1 MKKIFKKHLPE
12 ILAFILPILIMLIC
26 CLVCKIYPFGGQ
38 VLSKYDGYYQYAG
51 FTSYYKNVLLGN
63 ESLFYSFKGLL
74 GYNFYA
80 TSIYYMF
87 NPTNLL
93 CIFSTSENILEYYTF
108 IILLRI
114 GLSGF
119 TMCKYLKYK
128 FKNQSNLRY
137 IIFSISYALMAYNV
151 CYFFNY
157 MYFDTVVLFP
167 IVVLGLDKLIY
178 ERKNRLYII
187 SLTLSIISNFYIGY
201 MVCIFSLLYFIYNIF
216 IYKLDKDIIKDFIIS
231 SLLSGFMCM
240 IIIIPEASELLKG
253 KALLYASSKAEY
265 FKFNMNFLNIFYKFL
280 PGSTSNYDLEYGMV
294 NIYVS
299 LFVIILVIKYFFN
312 KKISKKERITTLIF
326 ILFFLLSISFNLLD
340 FVWQLFQRPIWYPN
354 RYIFTFSF
362 FLITVAMKEITNIT
376 YKTNIKENL
385 IILISFI
392 LLTLY
397 PISKIDCNNS
407 FKIFSLIFS
416 FLLLILYVFLIE
428 NKKAKTLLLILFF
441 TEITFNIILTFTI
454 LQIHPEIQDYK
465 LYLNKYKDAINKIKE
480 IENKDNNFYRIEVDF
495 ELVYNSP
502 SLLNYNGINHF
513 NSVRNAKIL
522 NFLRKFGYSVKHE
535 TNVKFNNYNPYLTS
549 LLGIKYINGSKDEM
563 YYENVYNENPYMY
576 LNKDALSLGYM
587 IYNKE
592 FKESNSSYQNTENLI
607 NSMLNTDI
615 KTYKIDNNIKIY
627 NANIKIDNNK
637 KYIIPD
643 KNFYAVI
650 SGKASNDAFLI
661 PNIELTEKNNPDS
674 IMFNNNIF
682 DGSYTVYINNKEI
695 KNAYNKQIPL
705 FIKKNDE
712 YKIVI
717 KSNATKIKYDSLI
730 WYQIDYDKYIETI
743 NELKKNEF
751 NITKYNKDN
760 HIEGNIDVNNDKNVL
775 LLTIP
780 YDKGWNIYVDDNK
793 VNYDICFDS
802 FICLDLDKGKHNIKM
817 NYVPSGFIVGLIISS
832 LAFIVTIIYI
842 RKKR

>member
-1 MKKIFKKHLPE
+1 MKKNLKKYLPE
-12 ILAFILPILIMLIC
+12 ILTFIVPILIMLISC
-26 CLVCKIYPFGGQ
+26 IVNKTYPFGKEI
-38 VLSKYDGYYQYAG
+38 LPKYDGYYQYAG

-201 MVCIFSLLYFIYNIF
+201 MVCIFSLLYFIYNIV
-216 IYKLDKDIIKDFIIS
+216 IYKLDRNIIKDFIIS

-240 IIIIPEASELLKG
+240 IIIIPEANELLKG
-253 KALLYASSKAEY
+253 KALLYTSNKTEY

-326 ILFFLLSISFNLLD
+326 ILFFLFSISFNLLD
-340 FVWQLFQRPIWYPN
+340 FAWQLFQRPIWYPN

-362 FLITVAMKEITNIT
+362 FLITIAMKEITNIT

-385 IILISFI
+385 IIIISFI

-397 PISKIDCNNS
+397 SIISLKIHNDNL
-407 FKIFSLIFS
+407 KIISYILGII
-416 FLLLILYVFLIE
+416 LILQYTFFLN
-428 NKKAKTLLLILFF
+428 NKNAKYLLVMLFF
-441 TEITFNIILTFTI
+441 IEVTTNAIFTLKIMGKTTTMTQYKTNEEINEKAVK
-454 LQIHPEIQDYK
+454 H
-465 LYLNKYKDAINKIKE
+465 IKE
-480 IENKDNNFYRIEVDF
+480 IENKDNNFYRM
-495 ELVYNSP
+495 ELSTSTVHNSP

-513 NSVRNAKIL
+513 NSVKNAKTL
-522 NFLRKFGYSVKHE
+522 NFLNKFNYQVTDDTSVE
-535 TNVKFNNYNPYLTS
+535 FNNYNPYLTS

-607 NSMLNTDI
+607 NSILNTDI
-615 KTYKIDNNIKIY
+615 KRYKVIDSFNGKDTEIKEIDNKKYVISKTSIKIEMEDKASNSMFLIPSRNITFVANYSIFINDDEIKDAVIKQSPIFINKGDTYKII
-627 NANIKIDNNK
+627 
-637 KYIIPD
+637 
-643 KNFYAVI
+643 
-650 SGKASNDAFLI
+650 
-661 PNIELTEKNNPDS
+661 
-674 IMFNNNIF
+674 
-682 DGSYTVYINNKEI
+682 
-695 KNAYNKQIPL
+695 
-705 FIKKNDE
+705 
-712 YKIVI
+712 I
-717 KSNATKIKYDSLI
+717 KSNLSKTELNSLK
-730 WYQIDYDKYIETI
+730 WYQINYDKYIETI

-793 VNYDICFDS
+793 INYDICFDS
-802 FICLDLDKGKHNIKM
+802 FICLDLDKGKHDIKM

-842 RKKR
+842 RKK

>member
-1 MKKIFKKHLPE
+1 MKKNLKKYLPE
-12 ILAFILPILIMLIC
+12 ILTFIVPILIMLISC
-26 CLVCKIYPFGGQ
+26 IVNKTYPFGNEI
-38 VLSKYDGYYQYAG
+38 LPKYDGYYQYAG

-93 CIFSTSENILEYYTF
+93 CIFSTNVNILEYYTF

-201 MVCIFSLLYFIYNIF
+201 MVCIFSLLYFIYNIV
-216 IYKLDKDIIKDFIIS
+216 IYKLDKNIIKDFIIS

-240 IIIIPEASELLKG
+240 IIIIPEANELLKG
-253 KALLYASSKAEY
+253 KALLYTSSKTEY

-326 ILFFLLSISFNLLD
+326 ILFFLFSISFNLLD
-340 FVWQLFQRPIWYPN
+340 FAWQLFQKPIWYPN

-362 FLITVAMKEITNIT
+362 FLITIAMKEITNIT

-385 IILISFI
+385 IIIISFI
-392 LLTLY
+392 LLILY
-397 PISKIDCNNS
+397 SIISLKIHNDNL
-407 FKIFSLIFS
+407 KIISYILGII
-416 FLLLILYVFLIE
+416 LILQYTFFLN
-428 NKKAKTLLLILFF
+428 NKNAKYLLVMLFF
-441 TEITFNIILTFTI
+441 IEVTTNAIFTLKIMGKTTTMTQYKTNEEINEKAVK
-454 LQIHPEIQDYK
+454 H
-465 LYLNKYKDAINKIKE
+465 IKE
-480 IENKDNNFYRIEVDF
+480 IENKDNNFYRM
-495 ELVYNSP
+495 ELSTSTVHNSP

-513 NSVRNAKIL
+513 NSVKNAKTL
-522 NFLRKFGYSVKHE
+522 NFLNKFNYQVTDDTSVE
-535 TNVKFNNYNPYLTS
+535 FNNYNPYLTS

-615 KTYKIDNNIKIY
+615 KRYKVIDNFNGEDTEIKEIDNKKYVISKTSIKIELEDKASNSMFLIPSRNISFVANYSIFINDEEIKDAVIKQSPIFINKGDTYKII
-627 NANIKIDNNK
+627 
-637 KYIIPD
+637 
-643 KNFYAVI
+643 
-650 SGKASNDAFLI
+650 
-661 PNIELTEKNNPDS
+661 
-674 IMFNNNIF
+674 
-682 DGSYTVYINNKEI
+682 
-695 KNAYNKQIPL
+695 
-705 FIKKNDE
+705 
-712 YKIVI
+712 I
-717 KSNATKIKYDSLI
+717 KSNLSKTELNSLK

-817 NYVPSGFIVGLIISS
+817 NYVPSWFIVGLIISS

-842 RKKR
+842 RKK

>member
-1 MKKIFKKHLPE
+1 MKKNLKKYLPE
-12 ILAFILPILIMLIC
+12 ILTFIVPILIMLISC
-26 CLVCKIYPFGGQ
+26 IVNKTYPFGKEI
-38 VLSKYDGYYQYAG
+38 LPKYDGYYQYAG

-201 MVCIFSLLYFIYNIF
+201 MVCIFSLLYFIYNIV
-216 IYKLDKDIIKDFIIS
+216 IYKLDKNIIKDFIIS

-253 KALLYASSKAEY
+253 KALLYASNKAEY

-280 PGSTSNYDLEYGMV
+280 PGSTSNYDLKYGMV

-340 FVWQLFQRPIWYPN
+340 FAWQLFQRPIWYPN

-362 FLITVAMKEITNIT
+362 FLITIAMKEITNIT

-385 IILISFI
+385 IIIISFI

-397 PISKIDCNNS
+397 SIISLKIHNDDL
-407 FKIFSLIFS
+407 KIISYILGII
-416 FLLLILYVFLIE
+416 LILQYTFFLN
-428 NKKAKTLLLILFF
+428 NKNAKYLLVMLFF
-441 TEITFNIILTFTI
+441 IEVTTNAIFTLKIMGKTTTMTQYKTNEEINEKAVK
-454 LQIHPEIQDYK
+454 H
-465 LYLNKYKDAINKIKE
+465 IKE
-480 IENKDNNFYRIEVDF
+480 IENKDNNFYRM
-495 ELVYNSP
+495 ELSTSTVHNSP

-513 NSVRNAKIL
+513 NSVKNAKTL
-522 NFLRKFGYSVKHE
+522 NFLNKFNYQVTDDTSVE
-535 TNVKFNNYNPYLTS
+535 FNNYNPYLTS

-615 KTYKIDNNIKIY
+615 KRYKVFDNFNGEDTEIKEIDNKKYVISKTSIKIEMEDKASNSMFLIPSRNISFVASYSIFINDEEIKDAVIKQSPIFINKGDTYKII
-627 NANIKIDNNK
+627 
-637 KYIIPD
+637 
-643 KNFYAVI
+643 
-650 SGKASNDAFLI
+650 
-661 PNIELTEKNNPDS
+661 
-674 IMFNNNIF
+674 
-682 DGSYTVYINNKEI
+682 
-695 KNAYNKQIPL
+695 
-705 FIKKNDE
+705 
-712 YKIVI
+712 I
-717 KSNATKIKYDSLI
+717 KSNLSKTELNSLK
-730 WYQIDYDKYIETI
+730 WYQIDYDKYIEAI

-842 RKKR
+842 RKK

>member
-1 MKKIFKKHLPE
+1 MKKNLKKYLPE
-12 ILAFILPILIMLIC
+12 ILTFIVPILIMLISC
-26 CLVCKIYPFGGQ
+26 IVNKTYPFGKEI
-38 VLSKYDGYYQYAG
+38 LPKYDGYYQYAG
-51 FTSYYKNVLLGN
+51 FTSYYKNVLLGK

-178 ERKNRLYII
+178 ERKNKLYIL

-201 MVCIFSLLYFIYNIF
+201 MVCIFSLLYFIYNII
-216 IYKLDKDIIKDFIIS
+216 IYKLDKNIIKDFIIS

-253 KALLYASSKAEY
+253 KALLYTSSKTEY

-280 PGSTSNYDLEYGMV
+280 PGSTSNYDLKYGMV

-312 KKISKKERITTLIF
+312 KKISKKERIATLIF
-326 ILFFLLSISFNLLD
+326 ILFFLFSISFNLLD
-340 FVWQLFQRPIWYPN
+340 FAWQLFQKPIWYPN

-362 FLITVAMKEITNIT
+362 FLITIAMKEITNIT
-376 YKTNIKENL
+376 YKTNIKKNL
-385 IILISFI
+385 IIIISFI

-397 PISKIDCNNS
+397 SIISLKIHNDNL
-407 FKIFSLIFS
+407 KIISYILGII
-416 FLLLILYVFLIE
+416 LILQYTFFLN
-428 NKKAKTLLLILFF
+428 NKNAKYLLVMLFF
-441 TEITFNIILTFTI
+441 IEVTTNAIFTLKIMGKTTTMTQYKTNEEINEKAVK
-454 LQIHPEIQDYK
+454 H
-465 LYLNKYKDAINKIKE
+465 IKE
-480 IENKDNNFYRIEVDF
+480 IENKDNNFYRM
-495 ELVYNSP
+495 ELSTSTVHNSP

-513 NSVRNAKIL
+513 NSVKNAKTL
-522 NFLRKFGYSVKHE
+522 NFLNKFNYQVTDDTSVE
-535 TNVKFNNYNPYLTS
+535 FNNYNPYLTS

-587 IYNKE
+587 IYNKK

-615 KTYKIDNNIKIY
+615 KRYKVIDNFNGEDTEIKEIDNKKYVISKTSIKIEMEDKASNSMFLIPSRNISFVANYSIFINDEEIKDAVIKQSPIFINKGDTYKII
-627 NANIKIDNNK
+627 
-637 KYIIPD
+637 
-643 KNFYAVI
+643 
-650 SGKASNDAFLI
+650 
-661 PNIELTEKNNPDS
+661 
-674 IMFNNNIF
+674 
-682 DGSYTVYINNKEI
+682 
-695 KNAYNKQIPL
+695 
-705 FIKKNDE
+705 
-712 YKIVI
+712 I
-717 KSNATKIKYDSLI
+717 KSNLSKTELNSLK

-842 RKKR
+842 RKK

>member
-1 MKKIFKKHLPE
+1 MKKNLKKYLPE
-12 ILAFILPILIMLIC
+12 ILTFIVPILIMLISC
-26 CLVCKIYPFGGQ
+26 IVNKTYPFGNEI
-38 VLSKYDGYYQYAG
+38 LPKYDGYYQYAG

-93 CIFSTSENILEYYTF
+93 CIFSTNVNILEYYTF

-201 MVCIFSLLYFIYNIF
+201 MVCIFSLLYFIYNIV
-216 IYKLDKDIIKDFIIS
+216 IYKLDKNIIKDFIIS

-253 KALLYASSKAEY
+253 KALLYTSSKTEY

-280 PGSTSNYDLEYGMV
+280 PGSTSNYDLKYGMV

-340 FVWQLFQRPIWYPN
+340 FAWQLFQRPIWYPN

-362 FLITVAMKEITNIT
+362 FLITIAMKEITNIT

-385 IILISFI
+385 IIIISFI

-397 PISKIDCNNS
+397 SIISLKIHNDNL
-407 FKIFSLIFS
+407 KIISYILGII
-416 FLLLILYVFLIE
+416 LILQYTFFLN
-428 NKKAKTLLLILFF
+428 NKNAKYLLVMLFF
-441 TEITFNIILTFTI
+441 IEVTTNAIFTLKIMGKTTTMTQYKTNEEINEKAVK
-454 LQIHPEIQDYK
+454 H
-465 LYLNKYKDAINKIKE
+465 IKE
-480 IENKDNNFYRIEVDF
+480 IENKDNNFYRM
-495 ELVYNSP
+495 ELSTSTVHNSP

-513 NSVRNAKIL
+513 NSVKNAKTL
-522 NFLRKFGYSVKHE
+522 NFLNKFNYQVTDDTSVE
-535 TNVKFNNYNPYLTS
+535 FNNYNPYLTS

-615 KTYKIDNNIKIY
+615 KRYKVIDNFNGEDTEIKEIDNKKYVISKTSIKIELEDKASNSMFLIPSRNISFVANYSIFINDEEIKDAVIKQSPIFINKGDTYKII
-627 NANIKIDNNK
+627 
-637 KYIIPD
+637 
-643 KNFYAVI
+643 
-650 SGKASNDAFLI
+650 
-661 PNIELTEKNNPDS
+661 
-674 IMFNNNIF
+674 
-682 DGSYTVYINNKEI
+682 
-695 KNAYNKQIPL
+695 
-705 FIKKNDE
+705 
-712 YKIVI
+712 I
-717 KSNATKIKYDSLI
+717 KSNLSKTELNSLK

-842 RKKR
+842 RKK

>member
-1 MKKIFKKHLPE
+1 MKKNLKKYLPE
-12 ILAFILPILIMLIC
+12 ILTFIVPILIMLISC
-26 CLVCKIYPFGGQ
+26 IVNKTYPFGKEI
-38 VLSKYDGYYQYAG
+38 LPKYDGYYQYAG

-201 MVCIFSLLYFIYNIF
+201 MVCIFSLLYFIYNIV
-216 IYKLDKDIIKDFIIS
+216 IYKLDRNIIKDFIIS

-240 IIIIPEASELLKG
+240 IIIIPEANELLKG
-253 KALLYASSKAEY
+253 KALLYTSNKTEY

-280 PGSTSNYDLEYGMV
+280 PGSTSNYDLKYGMV

-326 ILFFLLSISFNLLD
+326 ILFFLFSISFNLLD
-340 FVWQLFQRPIWYPN
+340 FAWQLFQKPIWYPN

-362 FLITVAMKEITNIT
+362 FLITIAMKEITNIT

-385 IILISFI
+385 IIIISFI

-397 PISKIDCNNS
+397 SIISLKIHNDNL
-407 FKIFSLIFS
+407 KIISYILGII
-416 FLLLILYVFLIE
+416 LILQYTFFLN
-428 NKKAKTLLLILFF
+428 NKNAKYLLVMLFF
-441 TEITFNIILTFTI
+441 IEVTTNAIFTLKIMGKTTTMTQYKTNEEINEKAVK
-454 LQIHPEIQDYK
+454 H
-465 LYLNKYKDAINKIKE
+465 IKE
-480 IENKDNNFYRIEVDF
+480 IENKDNNFYRM
-495 ELVYNSP
+495 ELSTSTVHNSP

-513 NSVRNAKIL
+513 NSVKNAKTL
-522 NFLRKFGYSVKHE
+522 NFLNKFNYQVTDDTSVE
-535 TNVKFNNYNPYLTS
+535 FNNYNPYLTS

-615 KTYKIDNNIKIY
+615 KRYKVIDSFNGKDTEIKEIDNKKYVISKTSIKIEMEDKASNSMFLIPSRNITFVANYSIFINDDEIKDAVIKQSPIFVNKGDTYKII
-627 NANIKIDNNK
+627 
-637 KYIIPD
+637 
-643 KNFYAVI
+643 
-650 SGKASNDAFLI
+650 
-661 PNIELTEKNNPDS
+661 
-674 IMFNNNIF
+674 
-682 DGSYTVYINNKEI
+682 
-695 KNAYNKQIPL
+695 
-705 FIKKNDE
+705 
-712 YKIVI
+712 I
-717 KSNATKIKYDSLI
+717 KSNLSKTELNSLK

-842 RKKR
+842 RKK

>member
-1 MKKIFKKHLPE
+1 MKKNLKKYLPE
-12 ILAFILPILIMLIC
+12 ILTFIVPILIMLISC
-26 CLVCKIYPFGGQ
+26 IVNKTYPFGKEI
-38 VLSKYDGYYQYAG
+38 LPKYDGYYQYAG

-201 MVCIFSLLYFIYNIF
+201 MVCIFSLLYFIYNIV
-216 IYKLDKDIIKDFIIS
+216 IYKLDRNIIKDFIIS

-253 KALLYASSKAEY
+253 KALLYASSKTEY

-280 PGSTSNYDLEYGMV
+280 PGSTSNYDLKYGMV

-326 ILFFLLSISFNLLD
+326 ILFFLFSISFNLLD
-340 FVWQLFQRPIWYPN
+340 FAWQLFQRPIWYPN

-362 FLITVAMKEITNIT
+362 FLITIAMKEITNIT

-385 IILISFI
+385 IIIISFI

-397 PISKIDCNNS
+397 SIISLKIHNDNL
-407 FKIFSLIFS
+407 KIISYILGII
-416 FLLLILYVFLIE
+416 LILQYTFFLN
-428 NKKAKTLLLILFF
+428 NKNAKYLLVMLFF
-441 TEITFNIILTFTI
+441 IEVTTNAIFTLKIMGKTTTMTQYKTNEEINEKAVK
-454 LQIHPEIQDYK
+454 H
-465 LYLNKYKDAINKIKE
+465 IKE
-480 IENKDNNFYRIEVDF
+480 IENKDNNFYRM
-495 ELVYNSP
+495 ELSTSTVHNSP

-513 NSVRNAKIL
+513 NSVKNAKTL
-522 NFLRKFGYSVKHE
+522 NFLNKFNYQVTDDTSVE
-535 TNVKFNNYNPYLTS
+535 FNNYNPYLTS

-615 KTYKIDNNIKIY
+615 KRYKVIDSFNGKDTEIKEIDNKKYVISKTSIKIEMEDKASNSMFLIPSRNISFVANYSIFINDDEIKDAVIKQSPIFVNKGDTYKII
-627 NANIKIDNNK
+627 
-637 KYIIPD
+637 
-643 KNFYAVI
+643 
-650 SGKASNDAFLI
+650 
-661 PNIELTEKNNPDS
+661 
-674 IMFNNNIF
+674 
-682 DGSYTVYINNKEI
+682 
-695 KNAYNKQIPL
+695 
-705 FIKKNDE
+705 
-712 YKIVI
+712 I
-717 KSNATKIKYDSLI
+717 KSNLSKTELNSLK

-842 RKKR
+842 RKK

>member
-1 MKKIFKKHLPE
+1 MKKNLKKYLPE
-12 ILAFILPILIMLIC
+12 ILTFIVPILIMLISC
-26 CLVCKIYPFGGQ
+26 IVNKTYPFGKEI
-38 VLSKYDGYYQYAG
+38 LPKYDGYYQYAG

-87 NPTNLL
+87 NPTNLF

-201 MVCIFSLLYFIYNIF
+201 MVCIFSLLYFIYNIV
-216 IYKLDKDIIKDFIIS
+216 IYKLDKNIIKDFIIS

-253 KALLYASSKAEY
+253 KALLYTSSKTEY

-280 PGSTSNYDLEYGMV
+280 PGSTSNYDLKYGMV

-340 FVWQLFQRPIWYPN
+340 FAWQLFQKPIWYPN

-362 FLITVAMKEITNIT
+362 FLITIAMKEITNIT

-385 IILISFI
+385 IIIISFI

-397 PISKIDCNNS
+397 SIISLKIHNDNL
-407 FKIFSLIFS
+407 KIISYILGII
-416 FLLLILYVFLIE
+416 LILQYTFFLN
-428 NKKAKTLLLILFF
+428 NKNAKYLLVMLFF
-441 TEITFNIILTFTI
+441 IEVTTNAIFTLKIMGKTTTMTQYKTNEEINEKAVK
-454 LQIHPEIQDYK
+454 H
-465 LYLNKYKDAINKIKE
+465 IKE
-480 IENKDNNFYRIEVDF
+480 IENKDNNFYRM
-495 ELVYNSP
+495 ELSTSTVHNSP

-513 NSVRNAKIL
+513 NSVKNAKTL
-522 NFLRKFGYSVKHE
+522 NFLNKFNYQVTDDTSVE
-535 TNVKFNNYNPYLTS
+535 FNNYNPYLTS

-587 IYNKE
+587 IYNKK

-615 KTYKIDNNIKIY
+615 KRYKVIDNFNGEDTEIKEIDNKKYVISKTSIKIEMEDKASNSMFLIPSRNISFVANYSIFINDEEIKDAVIKQSPIFINKGDTYKII
-627 NANIKIDNNK
+627 
-637 KYIIPD
+637 
-643 KNFYAVI
+643 
-650 SGKASNDAFLI
+650 
-661 PNIELTEKNNPDS
+661 
-674 IMFNNNIF
+674 
-682 DGSYTVYINNKEI
+682 
-695 KNAYNKQIPL
+695 
-705 FIKKNDE
+705 
-712 YKIVI
+712 I
-717 KSNATKIKYDSLI
+717 KSNLSKTELNSLK

-842 RKKR
+842 RKK

>member
-1 MKKIFKKHLPE
+1 MKKNLKKYLPE
-12 ILAFILPILIMLIC
+12 ILTFIVPILIMLISC
-26 CLVCKIYPFGGQ
+26 IVNKTYPFGKEI
-38 VLSKYDGYYQYAG
+38 LPKYDGYYQYAG

-93 CIFSTSENILEYYTF
+93 CIFSTSKNILEYYTF

-167 IVVLGLDKLIY
+167 IVILGLDKLIY

-201 MVCIFSLLYFIYNIF
+201 MVCIFSLLYFIYNIV
-216 IYKLDKDIIKDFIIS
+216 IYKLDKNIIKDFIIS

-340 FVWQLFQRPIWYPN
+340 FAWQLFQKPIWYPN

-362 FLITVAMKEITNIT
+362 FLITIAMKEITNIT

-385 IILISFI
+385 IIIISFI

-397 PISKIDCNNS
+397 SIISLKIHNDNL
-407 FKIFSLIFS
+407 KIISYILGII
-416 FLLLILYVFLIE
+416 LILQYTFFLN
-428 NKKAKTLLLILFF
+428 NKNAKYLLVMLFF
-441 TEITFNIILTFTI
+441 IEVTTNAIFTLKIMGKTTTMTQYKTNEEINEKAVK
-454 LQIHPEIQDYK
+454 H
-465 LYLNKYKDAINKIKE
+465 IKE
-480 IENKDNNFYRIEVDF
+480 IENKDNNFYRM
-495 ELVYNSP
+495 ELSTSTVHNSP

-513 NSVRNAKIL
+513 NSVKNAKIL
-522 NFLRKFGYSVKHE
+522 NFLNKFNYQVTDDTSVE
-535 TNVKFNNYNPYLTS
+535 FNNYNPYLTS

-615 KTYKIDNNIKIY
+615 KRYKVIDNFNGEDTEIKEIDNKKYVISKTSIKIEMEDKASNSMFLIPSRNISFVANYSIFINDEEIKDAVIKQSPIFINKGDTYKII
-627 NANIKIDNNK
+627 
-637 KYIIPD
+637 
-643 KNFYAVI
+643 
-650 SGKASNDAFLI
+650 
-661 PNIELTEKNNPDS
+661 
-674 IMFNNNIF
+674 
-682 DGSYTVYINNKEI
+682 
-695 KNAYNKQIPL
+695 
-705 FIKKNDE
+705 
-712 YKIVI
+712 I
-717 KSNATKIKYDSLI
+717 KSNLSKTELNSLK

-842 RKKR
+842 RKK

>member
-1 MKKIFKKHLPE
+1 MKKNLKKYLPE
-12 ILAFILPILIMLIC
+12 ILTFIVPILIILISC
-26 CLVCKIYPFGGQ
+26 IVNKTYPFGKEI
-38 VLSKYDGYYQYAG
+38 LPKYDGYYQYAG

-93 CIFSTSENILEYYTF
+93 CIFSTSKNILEYYTF

-167 IVVLGLDKLIY
+167 IVILGLDKLIY

-201 MVCIFSLLYFIYNIF
+201 MVCIFSLLYFIYNIV
-216 IYKLDKDIIKDFIIS
+216 IYKLDRNIIKDFIIS

-240 IIIIPEASELLKG
+240 IIIIPEANELLKG
-253 KALLYASSKAEY
+253 KALLYTSNKTEY

-312 KKISKKERITTLIF
+312 KKIYKKERITTLIF
-326 ILFFLLSISFNLLD
+326 ILFFLFSISFNLLD
-340 FVWQLFQRPIWYPN
+340 FAWQLFQRPIWYPN

-362 FLITVAMKEITNIT
+362 FLITIAMKEITNIT

-385 IILISFI
+385 IIIISFI

-397 PISKIDCNNS
+397 SIISLKIHNDNL
-407 FKIFSLIFS
+407 KIISYILGII
-416 FLLLILYVFLIE
+416 LILQYTFFLN
-428 NKKAKTLLLILFF
+428 NKNAKYLLVMLFF
-441 TEITFNIILTFTI
+441 IEVTTNAIFTLKIMGKTTTMTQYKTNEEINEKAVK
-454 LQIHPEIQDYK
+454 H
-465 LYLNKYKDAINKIKE
+465 IKE
-480 IENKDNNFYRIEVDF
+480 IENKDNNFYRM
-495 ELVYNSP
+495 ELSTSTVHNSP

-513 NSVRNAKIL
+513 NSVKNAKTL
-522 NFLRKFGYSVKHE
+522 NFLNKFNYQVTDDTSVE
-535 TNVKFNNYNPYLTS
+535 FNNYNPYLTS

-587 IYNKE
+587 IYNRE

-615 KTYKIDNNIKIY
+615 KRYKVIDNFNGEDTEIKEIDNKKYVISKTSIKIEMEDKASNSVFLIPSRNISFVANYSIFINDEEIKDAVIKQSPIFINKGDTYKII
-627 NANIKIDNNK
+627 
-637 KYIIPD
+637 
-643 KNFYAVI
+643 
-650 SGKASNDAFLI
+650 
-661 PNIELTEKNNPDS
+661 
-674 IMFNNNIF
+674 
-682 DGSYTVYINNKEI
+682 
-695 KNAYNKQIPL
+695 
-705 FIKKNDE
+705 
-712 YKIVI
+712 I
-717 KSNATKIKYDSLI
+717 KSNLSKTELNSLK

-842 RKKR
+842 RKK

>member
-1 MKKIFKKHLPE
+1 MKKNLKKYLPE
-12 ILAFILPILIMLIC
+12 ILTFIVPILIMLISC
-26 CLVCKIYPFGGQ
+26 IVNKTYPFGKEI
-38 VLSKYDGYYQYAG
+38 LPKYDGYYQYAG

-93 CIFSTSENILEYYTF
+93 CIFSTSKNILEYYTF

-167 IVVLGLDKLIY
+167 IVILGLDKLIY

-201 MVCIFSLLYFIYNIF
+201 MVCIFSLLYFIYNIV
-216 IYKLDKDIIKDFIIS
+216 IYKLDKNIIKDFIIS

-253 KALLYASSKAEY
+253 KALLYTSSKTEY

-280 PGSTSNYDLEYGMV
+280 PGSTSNYDLKYGMV

-326 ILFFLLSISFNLLD
+326 ILFFLFSISFNLLD
-340 FVWQLFQRPIWYPN
+340 FAWQLFQRPIWYPN

-385 IILISFI
+385 IIIISFI

-397 PISKIDCNNS
+397 SIISLKIHNDNL
-407 FKIFSLIFS
+407 KIISYILGII
-416 FLLLILYVFLIE
+416 LILQYTFFLN
-428 NKKAKTLLLILFF
+428 NKNAKYLLVMLFF
-441 TEITFNIILTFTI
+441 IEVTTNAIFTLKIMGKTTTMTQYKTNEEINEKAVK
-454 LQIHPEIQDYK
+454 H
-465 LYLNKYKDAINKIKE
+465 IKE
-480 IENKDNNFYRIEVDF
+480 IENKDNNFYRM
-495 ELVYNSP
+495 ELSTSTVHNSP

-513 NSVRNAKIL
+513 NSVKNAKTL
-522 NFLRKFGYSVKHE
+522 NFLNKFNYQVTDDTSVE
-535 TNVKFNNYNPYLTS
+535 FNNYNPYLTS

-587 IYNKE
+587 IYNKK

-615 KTYKIDNNIKIY
+615 KRYKVIDNFNGEDTEIKEIDNKKYVISKTSIKIEMEDKASNSMFLIPSRNISFVANYSIFINDEEIKDAVIKQSPIFINKGDTYKII
-627 NANIKIDNNK
+627 
-637 KYIIPD
+637 
-643 KNFYAVI
+643 
-650 SGKASNDAFLI
+650 
-661 PNIELTEKNNPDS
+661 
-674 IMFNNNIF
+674 
-682 DGSYTVYINNKEI
+682 
-695 KNAYNKQIPL
+695 
-705 FIKKNDE
+705 
-712 YKIVI
+712 I
-717 KSNATKIKYDSLI
+717 KSNLSKTELNSLK

-842 RKKR
+842 RKK

>member
-1 MKKIFKKHLPE
+1 MKKNLKKYLPE
-12 ILAFILPILIMLIC
+12 ILTFIVPILIMLISC
-26 CLVCKIYPFGGQ
+26 IVNKTYPFGKEI
-38 VLSKYDGYYQYAG
+38 LPKYDGYYQYAG

-93 CIFSTSENILEYYTF
+93 CIFSTSKNILEYYTF

-253 KALLYASSKAEY
+253 KALLYTSNKTEY

-280 PGSTSNYDLEYGMV
+280 PGSTSNYDLKYGMV

-340 FVWQLFQRPIWYPN
+340 FAWQLFQRPIWYPN

-362 FLITVAMKEITNIT
+362 FLITIAMKEITNIT

-385 IILISFI
+385 IIIISFI

-397 PISKIDCNNS
+397 SIISLKIHNDNL
-407 FKIFSLIFS
+407 KIISYILGII
-416 FLLLILYVFLIE
+416 LILQYTFFLN
-428 NKKAKTLLLILFF
+428 NKNAKYLLVMLFF
-441 TEITFNIILTFTI
+441 IEVTTNAIFTLKIMGKTTTMTQYKTNEEINEKAVK
-454 LQIHPEIQDYK
+454 H
-465 LYLNKYKDAINKIKE
+465 IKE
-480 IENKDNNFYRIEVDF
+480 IENKDNNFYRM
-495 ELVYNSP
+495 ELSTSTVHNSP

-513 NSVRNAKIL
+513 NSVKNAKTL
-522 NFLRKFGYSVKHE
+522 NFLNKFNYQVTDDTSVE
-535 TNVKFNNYNPYLTS
+535 FNNYNPYLTS

-615 KTYKIDNNIKIY
+615 KRYKVIDNFNGKDTEIKEIDNKKYVISKTSIKIEIEDKASNSMFLIPSRNISFVASYSIFINDEEIKDAVIKQSPIFINKGDTYKII
-627 NANIKIDNNK
+627 
-637 KYIIPD
+637 
-643 KNFYAVI
+643 
-650 SGKASNDAFLI
+650 
-661 PNIELTEKNNPDS
+661 
-674 IMFNNNIF
+674 
-682 DGSYTVYINNKEI
+682 
-695 KNAYNKQIPL
+695 
-705 FIKKNDE
+705 
-712 YKIVI
+712 I
-717 KSNATKIKYDSLI
+717 KSNLSKTELNSLK
-730 WYQIDYDKYIETI
+730 WYQINYDKYIETI

-793 VNYDICFDS
+793 INYDICFDS
-802 FICLDLDKGKHNIKM
+802 FICLDLDKGKHDIKM

-842 RKKR
+842 RKK

>member
-1 MKKIFKKHLPE
+1 MKKNLKKYLPE
-12 ILAFILPILIMLIC
+12 ILTFIVPILIMLISC
-26 CLVCKIYPFGGQ
+26 IVNKTYPFGKEI
-38 VLSKYDGYYQYAG
+38 LPKYDGYYQYAG

-93 CIFSTSENILEYYTF
+93 CIFSTSKNILEYYTF

-201 MVCIFSLLYFIYNIF
+201 MVCIFSLLYFIYNIV
-216 IYKLDKDIIKDFIIS
+216 IYKLDKNIIKDFIIS

-253 KALLYASSKAEY
+253 KALLYTSNKTEY

-280 PGSTSNYDLEYGMV
+280 PGSTSNYDLKYGMV

-326 ILFFLLSISFNLLD
+326 ILFFLFSISFNLLD
-340 FVWQLFQRPIWYPN
+340 FAWQLFQKPIWYPN

-362 FLITVAMKEITNIT
+362 FLITIAMKEITNIT

-385 IILISFI
+385 IIIISFI

-397 PISKIDCNNS
+397 SIISLKIHNDNL
-407 FKIFSLIFS
+407 KIISYILGII
-416 FLLLILYVFLIE
+416 LILQYTFFLN
-428 NKKAKTLLLILFF
+428 NKNAKYLLVMLFF
-441 TEITFNIILTFTI
+441 IEVTTNAIFTLKIMGKTTTMTQYKTNEEINEKAVK
-454 LQIHPEIQDYK
+454 H
-465 LYLNKYKDAINKIKE
+465 IKE
-480 IENKDNNFYRIEVDF
+480 IENKDNNFYRM
-495 ELVYNSP
+495 ELSTSTVHNSP

-513 NSVRNAKIL
+513 NSVKNAKTL
-522 NFLRKFGYSVKHE
+522 NFLNKFNYQVIDDTSVE
-535 TNVKFNNYNPYLTS
+535 FNNYNPYLTS

-615 KTYKIDNNIKIY
+615 KRYKVIDNFNGEDTEIKEIDNKKYVISKTSIKIEMEDKASNSMFLIPSRNISFVASYSIFINDEEIKDAVIKQSPIFINKGDTYKII
-627 NANIKIDNNK
+627 
-637 KYIIPD
+637 
-643 KNFYAVI
+643 
-650 SGKASNDAFLI
+650 
-661 PNIELTEKNNPDS
+661 
-674 IMFNNNIF
+674 
-682 DGSYTVYINNKEI
+682 
-695 KNAYNKQIPL
+695 
-705 FIKKNDE
+705 
-712 YKIVI
+712 I
-717 KSNATKIKYDSLI
+717 KSNLSKTELNSLI

-751 NITKYNKDN
+751 NITKYNKDD

-842 RKKR
+842 RKK

>member
-178 ERKNRLYII
+178 ERKNKLYII

-201 MVCIFSLLYFIYNIF
+201 MVCIFSLLYFIYNIV
-216 IYKLDKDIIKDFIIS
+216 IYKLDKNIIKDFIIS

-253 KALLYASSKAEY
+253 KALLYTSNKTEY

-280 PGSTSNYDLEYGMV
+280 PGSTSNYDLKYGMV

-312 KKISKKERITTLIF
+312 KKISKKERISTLIF
-326 ILFFLLSISFNLLD
+326 ILFFLFSISFNLLD
-340 FVWQLFQRPIWYPN
+340 FAWQLFQKPIWYPN

-362 FLITVAMKEITNIT
+362 FLITIAMKEITNIT

-385 IILISFI
+385 IIIISFI

-397 PISKIDCNNS
+397 SIISLKIHNDNL
-407 FKIFSLIFS
+407 KIISYILGII
-416 FLLLILYVFLIE
+416 LILQYTFFLN
-428 NKKAKTLLLILFF
+428 NKNAKYLLVMLFF
-441 TEITFNIILTFTI
+441 IEVTTNAIFTLKIMGKTTTMTQYKTNEEINEKAVK
-454 LQIHPEIQDYK
+454 H
-465 LYLNKYKDAINKIKE
+465 IKE
-480 IENKDNNFYRIEVDF
+480 IENKDNNFYRM
-495 ELVYNSP
+495 ELSTSTVHNSP

-513 NSVRNAKIL
+513 NSVKNAKTL
-522 NFLRKFGYSVKHE
+522 NFLNKFNYQVTDDTSVE
-535 TNVKFNNYNPYLTS
+535 FNNYNPYLTS

-615 KTYKIDNNIKIY
+615 KRYKVIDSFNGKDTEIKEIDNKKYVISKTSIKIEMEDKASNSMFLIPSRNISFVANYSIFINDEEIKDAVIKQSPIFINKGDTYKII
-627 NANIKIDNNK
+627 
-637 KYIIPD
+637 
-643 KNFYAVI
+643 
-650 SGKASNDAFLI
+650 
-661 PNIELTEKNNPDS
+661 
-674 IMFNNNIF
+674 
-682 DGSYTVYINNKEI
+682 
-695 KNAYNKQIPL
+695 
-705 FIKKNDE
+705 
-712 YKIVI
+712 I
-717 KSNATKIKYDSLI
+717 KSNLSKTELNSLK

-842 RKKR
+842 RKK

>member
-1 MKKIFKKHLPE
+1 MKKNLKKYLPE
-12 ILAFILPILIMLIC
+12 ILTFIVPILIMLISC
-26 CLVCKIYPFGGQ
+26 IVNKTYPFGKEI
-38 VLSKYDGYYQYAG
+38 LPKYDGYYQYAG

-201 MVCIFSLLYFIYNIF
+201 MVCIFSLLYFIYNIV
-216 IYKLDKDIIKDFIIS
+216 IYKLDKNIIKDFIIS

-240 IIIIPEASELLKG
+240 IIIIPEANELLKG
-253 KALLYASSKAEY
+253 KALLYTSNKTEY

-280 PGSTSNYDLEYGMV
+280 PGSTSNYDLKYGMV

-326 ILFFLLSISFNLLD
+326 ILFFLFSISFNLLD
-340 FVWQLFQRPIWYPN
+340 FAWQLFQKPIWYPN

-362 FLITVAMKEITNIT
+362 FLITIAMKEITNIT

-385 IILISFI
+385 IIIISFI

-397 PISKIDCNNS
+397 SIISLKIHNDNL
-407 FKIFSLIFS
+407 KIISYILGII
-416 FLLLILYVFLIE
+416 LILQYTFFL
-428 NKKAKTLLLILFF
+428 NNRNAKYLLVMLFF
-441 TEITFNIILTFTI
+441 IEVTTNAIFTLKIMGKTTTMTQYKTNEEINEKAVK
-454 LQIHPEIQDYK
+454 H
-465 LYLNKYKDAINKIKE
+465 IKE
-480 IENKDNNFYRIEVDF
+480 IENKDNNFYRM
-495 ELVYNSP
+495 ELSTSTVHNSP

-513 NSVRNAKIL
+513 NSVKNAKTL
-522 NFLRKFGYSVKHE
+522 NFLNKFNYQVTDDTSVE
-535 TNVKFNNYNPYLTS
+535 FNNYNPYLTS

-615 KTYKIDNNIKIY
+615 KRYKVIDNFNGEDTEIKEIDNKKYVISKTSIKIEMEDKASNSMFLIPSRNISFVANYSIFINDEEIKDAVIKQSPIFINKGDTYKII
-627 NANIKIDNNK
+627 
-637 KYIIPD
+637 
-643 KNFYAVI
+643 
-650 SGKASNDAFLI
+650 
-661 PNIELTEKNNPDS
+661 
-674 IMFNNNIF
+674 
-682 DGSYTVYINNKEI
+682 
-695 KNAYNKQIPL
+695 
-705 FIKKNDE
+705 
-712 YKIVI
+712 I
-717 KSNATKIKYDSLI
+717 KSNLSKTELNSLK

-842 RKKR
+842 RKK

>member
-1 MKKIFKKHLPE
+1 MKKNLKKYLPE
-12 ILAFILPILIMLIC
+12 ILTFIVPILIMLISC
-26 CLVCKIYPFGGQ
+26 IVNKTYPFGKEI
-38 VLSKYDGYYQYAG
+38 LPKYDGYYQYAG

-167 IVVLGLDKLIY
+167 IVILGLDKLIY

-201 MVCIFSLLYFIYNIF
+201 MVCIFSLLYFIYNIV
-216 IYKLDKDIIKDFIIS
+216 IYKLDKNIIKDFIIS

-326 ILFFLLSISFNLLD
+326 ILFFLFSISFNLLD
-340 FVWQLFQRPIWYPN
+340 FAWQLFQKPIWYPN

-385 IILISFI
+385 IIIISFI

-397 PISKIDCNNS
+397 SIISLKIHNDNL
-407 FKIFSLIFS
+407 KIISYILGII
-416 FLLLILYVFLIE
+416 LILQYTFFLN
-428 NKKAKTLLLILFF
+428 NKNAKYLLVMLFF
-441 TEITFNIILTFTI
+441 IEVTTNAIFTLKIMGKTTTMTQYKTNEEINEKAVK
-454 LQIHPEIQDYK
+454 H
-465 LYLNKYKDAINKIKE
+465 IKE
-480 IENKDNNFYRIEVDF
+480 IENKDNNFYRM
-495 ELVYNSP
+495 ELSTSTVHNSP

-513 NSVRNAKIL
+513 NSVKNAKTL
-522 NFLRKFGYSVKHE
+522 NFLNKFNYQVTDDTSVE
-535 TNVKFNNYNPYLTS
+535 FNNYNPYLTS

-615 KTYKIDNNIKIY
+615 KRYKVIDNFNGEDTEIKEIDNKKYVISKTSIKIEMEDKASNSMFLIPSRNITFVANYSIFINDEEIKDAVIKQSPIFVNKGDTYKII
-627 NANIKIDNNK
+627 
-637 KYIIPD
+637 
-643 KNFYAVI
+643 
-650 SGKASNDAFLI
+650 
-661 PNIELTEKNNPDS
+661 
-674 IMFNNNIF
+674 
-682 DGSYTVYINNKEI
+682 
-695 KNAYNKQIPL
+695 
-705 FIKKNDE
+705 
-712 YKIVI
+712 I
-717 KSNATKIKYDSLI
+717 KSNLSKTELNSLK

-842 RKKR
+842 RKK

>member
-1 MKKIFKKHLPE
+1 MKKNLKKYLPE
-12 ILAFILPILIMLIC
+12 ILTFIVPILIMLISC
-26 CLVCKIYPFGGQ
+26 IVNKTYPFGKEI
-38 VLSKYDGYYQYAG
+38 LPKYDGYYQYAG

-93 CIFSTSENILEYYTF
+93 CIFSTSKNILEYYTF

-167 IVVLGLDKLIY
+167 IVILGLDKLIY

-201 MVCIFSLLYFIYNIF
+201 MVCIFSLLYFIYNIV
-216 IYKLDKDIIKDFIIS
+216 IYKLDKNIIKDFIIS

-280 PGSTSNYDLEYGMV
+280 PGSTSNYDLKYGMV

-326 ILFFLLSISFNLLD
+326 ILFFLFSISFNLLD
-340 FVWQLFQRPIWYPN
+340 FAWQLFQKPIWYPN

-362 FLITVAMKEITNIT
+362 FLITIAMKEITNIT

-385 IILISFI
+385 IIIISFI

-397 PISKIDCNNS
+397 SIISLKIHNDNL
-407 FKIFSLIFS
+407 KIISYILGII
-416 FLLLILYVFLIE
+416 LILQYTFFLN
-428 NKKAKTLLLILFF
+428 NKNAKYLLVMLFF
-441 TEITFNIILTFTI
+441 IEVTTNAIFTLKIMGKTTTMTQYKTNEEINEKAVK
-454 LQIHPEIQDYK
+454 H
-465 LYLNKYKDAINKIKE
+465 IKE
-480 IENKDNNFYRIEVDF
+480 IENKDNNFYRM
-495 ELVYNSP
+495 ELSTSTVHNSP

-513 NSVRNAKIL
+513 NSVKNAKTL
-522 NFLRKFGYSVKHE
+522 NFLNKFNYQVTDDTSVE
-535 TNVKFNNYNPYLTS
+535 FNNYNPYLTS

-615 KTYKIDNNIKIY
+615 KRYKVIDNFNGEDTEIKEIDNKKYVISKTSIKIEMEDKASNSMFLIPSRNISFVASYSIFINDEEIKDAVIKQSPIFINKGDTYKII
-627 NANIKIDNNK
+627 
-637 KYIIPD
+637 
-643 KNFYAVI
+643 
-650 SGKASNDAFLI
+650 
-661 PNIELTEKNNPDS
+661 
-674 IMFNNNIF
+674 
-682 DGSYTVYINNKEI
+682 
-695 KNAYNKQIPL
+695 
-705 FIKKNDE
+705 
-712 YKIVI
+712 I
-717 KSNATKIKYDSLI
+717 KSNLSKTELNSLK

-760 HIEGNIDVNNDKNVL
+760 HIEGNINVNNDKNVL

-842 RKKR
+842 RKK

>member
-1 MKKIFKKHLPE
+1 MKKNLKKYLPE
-12 ILAFILPILIMLIC
+12 ILTFIVPILIMLISC
-26 CLVCKIYPFGGQ
+26 IVNKTYPFGKEI
-38 VLSKYDGYYQYAG
+38 LPKYDGYYQYAG

-201 MVCIFSLLYFIYNIF
+201 MVCIFSLLYFIYNIV
-216 IYKLDKDIIKDFIIS
+216 IYKLDRNIIKDFIIS

-253 KALLYASSKAEY
+253 KALLYTSSKTEY
-265 FKFNMNFLNIFYKFL
+265 FKFNINFLNIFYKFL
-280 PGSTSNYDLEYGMV
+280 PGSTSNYDLKYGMV

-340 FVWQLFQRPIWYPN
+340 FAWQLFQKPIWYPN

-362 FLITVAMKEITNIT
+362 FLITIAMKEITNIT

-385 IILISFI
+385 IIIISFI

-397 PISKIDCNNS
+397 SIISLKIHNDNL
-407 FKIFSLIFS
+407 KIISYILGII
-416 FLLLILYVFLIE
+416 LILQYTFFLN
-428 NKKAKTLLLILFF
+428 NKNAKYLLVMLFF
-441 TEITFNIILTFTI
+441 IEVTTNAIFTLKIMGKTTTMTQYKTNEEINEKAVK
-454 LQIHPEIQDYK
+454 H
-465 LYLNKYKDAINKIKE
+465 IKE
-480 IENKDNNFYRIEVDF
+480 IENKDNNFYRM
-495 ELVYNSP
+495 ELSTSTVHNSP

-513 NSVRNAKIL
+513 NSVKNAKTL
-522 NFLRKFGYSVKHE
+522 NFLNKFNYQVTDDTSVE
-535 TNVKFNNYNPYLTS
+535 FNNYNPYLTS

-587 IYNKE
+587 IYNKK

-615 KTYKIDNNIKIY
+615 KRYKVIDNFNGEDTEIKEIDNKKYVISKTSIKIEMEDKASNSMFLIPSRNISFVANYSIFINDEEIKDAVIKQSPIFINKGDTYKII
-627 NANIKIDNNK
+627 
-637 KYIIPD
+637 
-643 KNFYAVI
+643 
-650 SGKASNDAFLI
+650 
-661 PNIELTEKNNPDS
+661 
-674 IMFNNNIF
+674 
-682 DGSYTVYINNKEI
+682 
-695 KNAYNKQIPL
+695 
-705 FIKKNDE
+705 
-712 YKIVI
+712 I
-717 KSNATKIKYDSLI
+717 KSNLSKTELNSLK

-842 RKKR
+842 RKK

>member
-1 MKKIFKKHLPE
+1 MKKNLKKYLPE
-12 ILAFILPILIMLIC
+12 ILTFIVPILIMLISC
-26 CLVCKIYPFGGQ
+26 IVNKTYPFGKEI
-38 VLSKYDGYYQYAG
+38 LPKYDGYYQYAG

-167 IVVLGLDKLIY
+167 IVILGLDKLIY

-201 MVCIFSLLYFIYNIF
+201 MVCIFSLLYFIYNIV
-216 IYKLDKDIIKDFIIS
+216 IYKLDKNIIKDFIIS

-240 IIIIPEASELLKG
+240 IIIIPEANELLKG
-253 KALLYASSKAEY
+253 KALLYTSNKTEY

-280 PGSTSNYDLEYGMV
+280 PGSTSNYDLKYGMV

-312 KKISKKERITTLIF
+312 KKIYKKERITTLIF
-326 ILFFLLSISFNLLD
+326 ILFFLFSISFNLLD
-340 FVWQLFQRPIWYPN
+340 FAWQLFQRPIWYPN

-362 FLITVAMKEITNIT
+362 FLITIAMKEITNIT

-385 IILISFI
+385 IIIISFI

-397 PISKIDCNNS
+397 SIISLKIHNDNL
-407 FKIFSLIFS
+407 KIISYILGII
-416 FLLLILYVFLIE
+416 LILQYTFFLN
-428 NKKAKTLLLILFF
+428 NKNAKYLLVMLFF
-441 TEITFNIILTFTI
+441 IEVTTNAIFTLKIMGKTTTMTQYKTNEEINEKAVK
-454 LQIHPEIQDYK
+454 H
-465 LYLNKYKDAINKIKE
+465 IKE
-480 IENKDNNFYRIEVDF
+480 IENKDNNFYRM
-495 ELVYNSP
+495 ELSTSTVHNSP

-513 NSVRNAKIL
+513 NSVKNAKTL
-522 NFLRKFGYSVKHE
+522 NFLNKFNYQVTDDTSVE
-535 TNVKFNNYNPYLTS
+535 FNNYNPYLTS

-615 KTYKIDNNIKIY
+615 KRYKVIDNFNGEDTKIKEIDNKKYVISKTSIKIEMEDKASNSMFLIPSRNISFVASYSIFINDEEIKDAVIKQSPIFINKGDTYKII
-627 NANIKIDNNK
+627 
-637 KYIIPD
+637 
-643 KNFYAVI
+643 
-650 SGKASNDAFLI
+650 
-661 PNIELTEKNNPDS
+661 
-674 IMFNNNIF
+674 
-682 DGSYTVYINNKEI
+682 
-695 KNAYNKQIPL
+695 
-705 FIKKNDE
+705 
-712 YKIVI
+712 I
-717 KSNATKIKYDSLI
+717 KSNLSKTELNSLK
-730 WYQIDYDKYIETI
+730 WYQINYDKYIETI

-842 RKKR
+842 RKK

>member
-1 MKKIFKKHLPE
+1 MKKNLKKYLPE
-12 ILAFILPILIMLIC
+12 ILTFIVPILIMLISC
-26 CLVCKIYPFGGQ
+26 IVNKTYPFGKEI
-38 VLSKYDGYYQYAG
+38 LPKYDGYYQYAG

-87 NPTNLL
+87 NPTNLF

-201 MVCIFSLLYFIYNIF
+201 MACIFSLLYFIYNIV
-216 IYKLDKDIIKDFIIS
+216 IYKLDKNIIKDFIIS

-240 IIIIPEASELLKG
+240 IIIIPEANELLKG
-253 KALLYASSKAEY
+253 KALLYTSNKTEY

-340 FVWQLFQRPIWYPN
+340 FAWQLFQKPIWYPN

-362 FLITVAMKEITNIT
+362 FLITIAMKEITNIT

-385 IILISFI
+385 IIIISFI

-397 PISKIDCNNS
+397 SIISLKIHNDNL
-407 FKIFSLIFS
+407 KIISYILGII
-416 FLLLILYVFLIE
+416 LILQYTFFLN
-428 NKKAKTLLLILFF
+428 NKNAKYLLVMLFF
-441 TEITFNIILTFTI
+441 IEVTTNAIFTLKIMGKTTTMTQYKTNEEINEKAVK
-454 LQIHPEIQDYK
+454 H
-465 LYLNKYKDAINKIKE
+465 IKE
-480 IENKDNNFYRIEVDF
+480 IENKDNNFYRM
-495 ELVYNSP
+495 ELSTSTVHNSP

-513 NSVRNAKIL
+513 NSVKNAKTL
-522 NFLRKFGYSVKHE
+522 NFLNKFNYQVTDDTSVE
-535 TNVKFNNYNPYLTS
+535 FNNYNPYLTS

-587 IYNKE
+587 IYNKK

-615 KTYKIDNNIKIY
+615 KRYKVIDNFNGEDTEIKEIDNKKYVISKTSIKIEMEDKASNSMFLIPSRNITFVANYSIFINDDEIKDAVIKQSPIFVNKGDTYKII
-627 NANIKIDNNK
+627 
-637 KYIIPD
+637 
-643 KNFYAVI
+643 
-650 SGKASNDAFLI
+650 
-661 PNIELTEKNNPDS
+661 
-674 IMFNNNIF
+674 
-682 DGSYTVYINNKEI
+682 
-695 KNAYNKQIPL
+695 
-705 FIKKNDE
+705 
-712 YKIVI
+712 I
-717 KSNATKIKYDSLI
+717 KSNLSKTELNSLK

-842 RKKR
+842 RKK

>member
-1 MKKIFKKHLPE
+1 MKKYLKKYLPE
-12 ILAFILPILIMLIC
+12 ILTFIVPILIMLISC
-26 CLVCKIYPFGGQ
+26 IVNKTYPFGKEI
-38 VLSKYDGYYQYAG
+38 LPKYDGYYQYAG

-178 ERKNRLYII
+178 ERKNKLYII

-201 MVCIFSLLYFIYNIF
+201 MVCIFSLLYFIYNIV
-216 IYKLDKDIIKDFIIS
+216 IYKLDKNIIKDFIIS

-340 FVWQLFQRPIWYPN
+340 FAWQLFQKPIWYPN

-362 FLITVAMKEITNIT
+362 FLITIAMKEITNIT

-385 IILISFI
+385 IIIISFI

-397 PISKIDCNNS
+397 SIISLKIHNDNL
-407 FKIFSLIFS
+407 KIISYILGII
-416 FLLLILYVFLIE
+416 LILQYTFFLN
-428 NKKAKTLLLILFF
+428 NKNAKYLLVMLFF
-441 TEITFNIILTFTI
+441 IEVTTNAIFTLKIMGKTTTMTQYKTNEEINEKAVK
-454 LQIHPEIQDYK
+454 H
-465 LYLNKYKDAINKIKE
+465 IKE
-480 IENKDNNFYRIEVDF
+480 IENKDNNFYRM
-495 ELVYNSP
+495 ELSTSTVHNSP

-513 NSVRNAKIL
+513 NSVKNAKTL
-522 NFLRKFGYSVKHE
+522 NFLNKFNYQVTDDTSVE
-535 TNVKFNNYNPYLTS
+535 FNNYNPYLTS

-615 KTYKIDNNIKIY
+615 KRYKVIDNFNGEDTEIKEIDNKKYVISKTSIKIEMEDKASNSMFLIPSRNISFVANYSIFINDEEIKDAVIKQSPIFINKGDTYKII
-627 NANIKIDNNK
+627 
-637 KYIIPD
+637 
-643 KNFYAVI
+643 
-650 SGKASNDAFLI
+650 
-661 PNIELTEKNNPDS
+661 
-674 IMFNNNIF
+674 
-682 DGSYTVYINNKEI
+682 
-695 KNAYNKQIPL
+695 
-705 FIKKNDE
+705 
-712 YKIVI
+712 I
-717 KSNATKIKYDSLI
+717 KSNLSKTELNSLK

-842 RKKR
+842 RKK

>member
-1 MKKIFKKHLPE
+1 MKKYLKKYLPE
-12 ILAFILPILIMLIC
+12 ILTFIVPILIMLISC
-26 CLVCKIYPFGGQ
+26 IINKTYPFGKEI
-38 VLSKYDGYYQYAG
+38 LPKYDGYYQYAG
-51 FTSYYKNVLLGN
+51 FTSYYKNVLLGK

-167 IVVLGLDKLIY
+167 IVILGLDKLIY

-201 MVCIFSLLYFIYNIF
+201 MVCIFSLLYFIYNIV
-216 IYKLDKDIIKDFIIS
+216 IYKLDRNIIKDFIIS

-253 KALLYASSKAEY
+253 KALLYTSNKTEY

-280 PGSTSNYDLEYGMV
+280 PGSTSNYDLKYGMV

-326 ILFFLLSISFNLLD
+326 ILFFLFSISFNLLD
-340 FVWQLFQRPIWYPN
+340 FAWQLFQRPIWYPN

-362 FLITVAMKEITNIT
+362 FLITIAMKEITNIT

-385 IILISFI
+385 IIIISFI

-397 PISKIDCNNS
+397 SIISLKIHNDNL
-407 FKIFSLIFS
+407 KIISYILGII
-416 FLLLILYVFLIE
+416 LILQYTFFLN
-428 NKKAKTLLLILFF
+428 NKNAKYLLVMLFF
-441 TEITFNIILTFTI
+441 IEVTTNAIFTLKIMGKTTTMTQYKTNEEINEKAVK
-454 LQIHPEIQDYK
+454 H
-465 LYLNKYKDAINKIKE
+465 IKE
-480 IENKDNNFYRIEVDF
+480 IENKDNNFYRM
-495 ELVYNSP
+495 ELSTSTVHNSP

-513 NSVRNAKIL
+513 NSVKNAKTL
-522 NFLRKFGYSVKHE
+522 NFLNKFNYQVTDDTSVE
-535 TNVKFNNYNPYLTS
+535 FNNYNPYLTS

-615 KTYKIDNNIKIY
+615 KRYKVIDNFNGEDTEIKEIDNKKYVISKTSIKIEMEDKASNSMFLIPSRNISFVANYSIFINDEEIKDAVIKQSPIFINKGDTYKII
-627 NANIKIDNNK
+627 
-637 KYIIPD
+637 
-643 KNFYAVI
+643 
-650 SGKASNDAFLI
+650 
-661 PNIELTEKNNPDS
+661 
-674 IMFNNNIF
+674 
-682 DGSYTVYINNKEI
+682 
-695 KNAYNKQIPL
+695 
-705 FIKKNDE
+705 
-712 YKIVI
+712 I
-717 KSNATKIKYDSLI
+717 KSNLSKTELNSLK

-842 RKKR
+842 RKK

>member
-1 MKKIFKKHLPE
+1 MKKNLKKYLPE
-12 ILAFILPILIMLIC
+12 ILTFIVPILIMLISC
-26 CLVCKIYPFGGQ
+26 IVNKTYPFGKEI
-38 VLSKYDGYYQYAG
+38 LPKYDGYYQYAG

-201 MVCIFSLLYFIYNIF
+201 MVCIFSLLYFIYNIV
-216 IYKLDKDIIKDFIIS
+216 IYKLDKNIIKDFIIS

-253 KALLYASSKAEY
+253 KALLYASSKTEY

-312 KKISKKERITTLIF
+312 KKISKKERIATLIF
-326 ILFFLLSISFNLLD
+326 ILFFLFSISFNLLD
-340 FVWQLFQRPIWYPN
+340 FAWQLFQKPIWYPN

-362 FLITVAMKEITNIT
+362 FLITIAMKEITNIT

-385 IILISFI
+385 IIIISFI

-397 PISKIDCNNS
+397 SIISLKIHNDNL
-407 FKIFSLIFS
+407 KIISYILGII
-416 FLLLILYVFLIE
+416 LILQYTFFLN
-428 NKKAKTLLLILFF
+428 NKNAKYLLVMLFF
-441 TEITFNIILTFTI
+441 IEVTTNAIFTLKIMGKTTTMTQYKTNEEINEKAVK
-454 LQIHPEIQDYK
+454 H
-465 LYLNKYKDAINKIKE
+465 IKE
-480 IENKDNNFYRIEVDF
+480 IENKDNNFYRM
-495 ELVYNSP
+495 ELSTSTVHNSP

-513 NSVRNAKIL
+513 NSVKNAKTL
-522 NFLRKFGYSVKHE
+522 NFLNKFNYQVIDDTSVE
-535 TNVKFNNYNPYLTS
+535 FNNYNPYLTS

-615 KTYKIDNNIKIY
+615 KRYKVIDNFNGEDTEIKEIDNKKYVISKTSIKIEMEDKASNSMFLIPSRNISFVANYSIFINDEEIKDAVIKQSPIFINKGDTYKII
-627 NANIKIDNNK
+627 
-637 KYIIPD
+637 
-643 KNFYAVI
+643 
-650 SGKASNDAFLI
+650 
-661 PNIELTEKNNPDS
+661 
-674 IMFNNNIF
+674 
-682 DGSYTVYINNKEI
+682 
-695 KNAYNKQIPL
+695 
-705 FIKKNDE
+705 
-712 YKIVI
+712 I
-717 KSNATKIKYDSLI
+717 KSNLSKTELNSLK

-751 NITKYNKDN
+751 NITKYNKDD

-842 RKKR
+842 RKK

>member
-1 MKKIFKKHLPE
+1 MKKNLKKYLPE
-12 ILAFILPILIMLIC
+12 ILTFIVPILIMLISC
-26 CLVCKIYPFGGQ
+26 IVNKTYPFGKEI
-38 VLSKYDGYYQYAG
+38 LPKYDGYYQYAG

-201 MVCIFSLLYFIYNIF
+201 MVCIFSLLYFIYNIV
-216 IYKLDKDIIKDFIIS
+216 IYKLDKNIIKDFIIS

-362 FLITVAMKEITNIT
+362 FLITIAMKEITNIT

-385 IILISFI
+385 IIIISFI

-397 PISKIDCNNS
+397 SIISLKIHNDNL
-407 FKIFSLIFS
+407 KIISYILGII
-416 FLLLILYVFLIE
+416 LILQYTFFL
-428 NKKAKTLLLILFF
+428 NNRNAKYLLVMLFF
-441 TEITFNIILTFTI
+441 IEVTTNAIFTLKIMGKTTTMTQYKTNEEINEKAVK
-454 LQIHPEIQDYK
+454 H
-465 LYLNKYKDAINKIKE
+465 IKE
-480 IENKDNNFYRIEVDF
+480 IENKDNNFYRM
-495 ELVYNSP
+495 ELSTSTVHNSP

-513 NSVRNAKIL
+513 NSVKNAKTL
-522 NFLRKFGYSVKHE
+522 NFLNKFNYQVTDDTSVE
-535 TNVKFNNYNPYLTS
+535 FNNYNPYLTS

-563 YYENVYNENPYMY
+563 YYENVYNEKPYMY

-587 IYNKE
+587 IYNKK

-615 KTYKIDNNIKIY
+615 KRYKVIDNFNGEDTEIKEIDNKKYVISKTSIKIEMEDKASNSMFLIPSRNISFVANYSIFINDEEIKDAVIKQSPIFINKGDTYKII
-627 NANIKIDNNK
+627 
-637 KYIIPD
+637 
-643 KNFYAVI
+643 
-650 SGKASNDAFLI
+650 
-661 PNIELTEKNNPDS
+661 
-674 IMFNNNIF
+674 
-682 DGSYTVYINNKEI
+682 
-695 KNAYNKQIPL
+695 
-705 FIKKNDE
+705 
-712 YKIVI
+712 I
-717 KSNATKIKYDSLI
+717 KSNLSKTELNSLK

-842 RKKR
+842 RKK

>member
-1 MKKIFKKHLPE
+1 MKKNLKKYLPE
-12 ILAFILPILIMLIC
+12 ILTFIVPILIMLISC
-26 CLVCKIYPFGGQ
+26 IVNKTYPFGKEI
-38 VLSKYDGYYQYAG
+38 LPKYDGYYQYAG

-201 MVCIFSLLYFIYNIF
+201 MVCIFSLLYFIYNIV
-216 IYKLDKDIIKDFIIS
+216 IYKLDKNIIKDFIIS

-253 KALLYASSKAEY
+253 KALLYTSSKTEY

-280 PGSTSNYDLEYGMV
+280 PGSTSNYDLKYGMV

-340 FVWQLFQRPIWYPN
+340 FAWQLFQKPIWYPN

-362 FLITVAMKEITNIT
+362 FLITIAMKEITNIT

-385 IILISFI
+385 IIIISFI

-397 PISKIDCNNS
+397 SIISLKIHNDNL
-407 FKIFSLIFS
+407 KIISYILGII
-416 FLLLILYVFLIE
+416 LILQYTFFLN
-428 NKKAKTLLLILFF
+428 NKNAKYLLVMLFF
-441 TEITFNIILTFTI
+441 IEVTTNAIFTLKIMGKTTTMTQYKTNEEINEKAVK
-454 LQIHPEIQDYK
+454 H
-465 LYLNKYKDAINKIKE
+465 IKE
-480 IENKDNNFYRIEVDF
+480 IENKDNNFYRM
-495 ELVYNSP
+495 ELSTSTVHNSP

-513 NSVRNAKIL
+513 NSVKNAKTL
-522 NFLRKFGYSVKHE
+522 NFLNKFNYQVTDDTSVE
-535 TNVKFNNYNPYLTS
+535 FNNYNPYLTS

-587 IYNKE
+587 IYNKK

-615 KTYKIDNNIKIY
+615 KRYKVIDNFNGEDTEIKEIDNKKYVISKTSIKIEMEDKASNSMFLIPSRNISFVANYSIFINDEEIKDAVIKQSPIFINKGDTYKII
-627 NANIKIDNNK
+627 
-637 KYIIPD
+637 
-643 KNFYAVI
+643 
-650 SGKASNDAFLI
+650 
-661 PNIELTEKNNPDS
+661 
-674 IMFNNNIF
+674 
-682 DGSYTVYINNKEI
+682 
-695 KNAYNKQIPL
+695 
-705 FIKKNDE
+705 
-712 YKIVI
+712 I
-717 KSNATKIKYDSLI
+717 KSNLSKTELNSLK

-842 RKKR
+842 RKK

>member
-1 MKKIFKKHLPE
+1 MKKNLKKYLPE
-12 ILAFILPILIMLIC
+12 ILTFIVPILIMLISC
-26 CLVCKIYPFGGQ
+26 IVNKTYPFGKEI
-38 VLSKYDGYYQYAG
+38 LPKYDGYYQYAG
-51 FTSYYKNVLLGN
+51 FTSYYKNVLLGK

-201 MVCIFSLLYFIYNIF
+201 MVCIFSLLYFIYNIV
-216 IYKLDKDIIKDFIIS
+216 IYKLDKNIIKDFIIS

-253 KALLYASSKAEY
+253 KALLYASSKTEY

-312 KKISKKERITTLIF
+312 KKISKKERIATLIF
-326 ILFFLLSISFNLLD
+326 ILFFLFSISFNLLD
-340 FVWQLFQRPIWYPN
+340 FAWQLFQKPIWYPN

-362 FLITVAMKEITNIT
+362 FLITIAMKEITNIT
-376 YKTNIKENL
+376 YKTNIKKNL
-385 IILISFI
+385 IIIISFI

-397 PISKIDCNNS
+397 SIISLKIHNDNL
-407 FKIFSLIFS
+407 KIISYILGII
-416 FLLLILYVFLIE
+416 LILQYTFFLN
-428 NKKAKTLLLILFF
+428 NKNAKYLLVMLFF
-441 TEITFNIILTFTI
+441 IEVTTNAIFTLKIMGKTTTMTQYKTNEEINEKAVK
-454 LQIHPEIQDYK
+454 H
-465 LYLNKYKDAINKIKE
+465 IKE
-480 IENKDNNFYRIEVDF
+480 IENKDNNFYRM
-495 ELVYNSP
+495 ELSTSTVHNSP

-513 NSVRNAKIL
+513 NSVKNAKTL
-522 NFLRKFGYSVKHE
+522 NFLNKFNYQVTDDTSVE
-535 TNVKFNNYNPYLTS
+535 FNNYNPYLTS

-563 YYENVYNENPYMY
+563 YYENVYNKNPYMY

-615 KTYKIDNNIKIY
+615 KRYKVIDNFNGEDTEIKEIDNKKYVISKTSIKIEMEDKASNSMFLIPSRNISFVANYSIFINDEEIKDAVIKQSPIFINKGDTYKII
-627 NANIKIDNNK
+627 
-637 KYIIPD
+637 
-643 KNFYAVI
+643 
-650 SGKASNDAFLI
+650 
-661 PNIELTEKNNPDS
+661 
-674 IMFNNNIF
+674 
-682 DGSYTVYINNKEI
+682 
-695 KNAYNKQIPL
+695 
-705 FIKKNDE
+705 
-712 YKIVI
+712 I
-717 KSNATKIKYDSLI
+717 KSNLSKTELNSLK

-751 NITKYNKDN
+751 NITKYNKDD

-842 RKKR
+842 RKK

>member
-1 MKKIFKKHLPE
+1 MKKNLKKYLPE
-12 ILAFILPILIMLIC
+12 ILTFIVPILIMLISC
-26 CLVCKIYPFGGQ
+26 IVNKTYPFGKEI
-38 VLSKYDGYYQYAG
+38 LPKYDGYYQYAG

-167 IVVLGLDKLIY
+167 IVMLGLEKLIY

-201 MVCIFSLLYFIYNIF
+201 MVCIFSLLYFIYNVI
-216 IYKLDKDIIKDFIIS
+216 IYKVDKNIIKDFIIS
-231 SLLSGFMCM
+231 SLLSGLMCM

-253 KALLYASSKAEY
+253 KALLYTSNKTEY

-280 PGSTSNYDLEYGMV
+280 PGSTSNYDLKYGMV

-299 LFVIILVIKYFFN
+299 LLVTILVIKYFFN

-340 FVWQLFQRPIWYPN
+340 FAWQLFQRPIWYPN

-362 FLITVAMKEITNIT
+362 FLITIAMKEITNIT

-385 IILISFI
+385 IIIISFI

-397 PISKIDCNNS
+397 SIINLKIHNDNLKMISYILG
-407 FKIFSLIFS
+407 II
-416 FLLLILYVFLIE
+416 LILQYTFFLN
-428 NKKAKTLLLILFF
+428 NKNAKYLLVMLFF
-441 TEITFNIILTFTI
+441 IEITTNAIFTLKI
-454 LQIHPEIQDYK
+454 MGKTTTITQYKTNEEINEK
-465 LYLNKYKDAINKIKE
+465 AVKYIKE
-480 IENKDNNFYRIEVDF
+480 IENKDNNFYRM
-495 ELVYNSP
+495 ELSTSTVYNSP

-513 NSVRNAKIL
+513 NSVRNSKTL
-522 NFLRKFGYSVKHE
+522 NFLSKFNYQVTDD
-535 TNVKFNNYNPYLTS
+535 TNAEFNNYNPYLTS

-607 NSMLNTDI
+607 NSMLNNDI
-615 KTYKIDNNIKIY
+615 KRYKVIDNFNGEDIEIKEIDNKKYVISKTNINIEIEDKASNSMFLIPSRNITFVASYSIFINDEEIKDAVIKQSPIFINKGDTYKII
-627 NANIKIDNNK
+627 
-637 KYIIPD
+637 
-643 KNFYAVI
+643 
-650 SGKASNDAFLI
+650 
-661 PNIELTEKNNPDS
+661 
-674 IMFNNNIF
+674 
-682 DGSYTVYINNKEI
+682 
-695 KNAYNKQIPL
+695 
-705 FIKKNDE
+705 
-712 YKIVI
+712 I
-717 KSNATKIKYDSLI
+717 KSNLSKAEFNSLK
-730 WYQIDYDKYIETI
+730 WYQIDYDKYIEAI

-760 HIEGNIDVNNDKNVL
+760 YIEGNIDVNNDKNVL

-780 YDKGWNIYVDDNK
+780 YDKGWSIYVDDNK

-817 NYVPSGFIVGLIISS
+817 NYVPSGFIVGLVVSS
-832 LAFIVTIIYI
+832 LAFIVTIVYI
-842 RKKR
+842 RKK

>member
-1 MKKIFKKHLPE
+1 MKKNLKKYLPE
-12 ILAFILPILIMLIC
+12 ILTFIVPILIMLISC
-26 CLVCKIYPFGGQ
+26 IVNKTYPFGKEI
-38 VLSKYDGYYQYAG
+38 LPKYDGYYQYAG

-87 NPTNLL
+87 NPTNLF

-178 ERKNRLYII
+178 ERKNRLYIL

-201 MVCIFSLLYFIYNIF
+201 MVCIFSLLYFIYNIV
-216 IYKLDKDIIKDFIIS
+216 IYKLDKNIIKDFIIS

-253 KALLYASSKAEY
+253 KALLYASSKTEY

-280 PGSTSNYDLEYGMV
+280 PGSTSNYDLKYGMV

-340 FVWQLFQRPIWYPN
+340 FAWQLFQKPIWYPN

-362 FLITVAMKEITNIT
+362 FLITIAMKEITNIT

-385 IILISFI
+385 IIIISFI

-397 PISKIDCNNS
+397 SIISLKIHNDNL
-407 FKIFSLIFS
+407 KIISYILGII
-416 FLLLILYVFLIE
+416 LILQYTFFLN
-428 NKKAKTLLLILFF
+428 NKNAKYLLVMLFF
-441 TEITFNIILTFTI
+441 IEVTTNAIFTLKIMGKTTTMTQYKTNEEINEKAVK
-454 LQIHPEIQDYK
+454 H
-465 LYLNKYKDAINKIKE
+465 IKE
-480 IENKDNNFYRIEVDF
+480 IENKDNNFYRM
-495 ELVYNSP
+495 ELSTSTVHNSP

-513 NSVRNAKIL
+513 NSVKNAKTL
-522 NFLRKFGYSVKHE
+522 NFLNKFNYQVTDDTSVE
-535 TNVKFNNYNPYLTS
+535 FNNYNPYLTS

-615 KTYKIDNNIKIY
+615 KRYKVIDSFNGKDTEIKEIDNKKYVISKTSIKIEMEDKASNSMFLIPSRNITFVANYSIFINDDEIKDAVIKQSPIFVNKGDTYKII
-627 NANIKIDNNK
+627 
-637 KYIIPD
+637 
-643 KNFYAVI
+643 
-650 SGKASNDAFLI
+650 
-661 PNIELTEKNNPDS
+661 
-674 IMFNNNIF
+674 
-682 DGSYTVYINNKEI
+682 
-695 KNAYNKQIPL
+695 
-705 FIKKNDE
+705 
-712 YKIVI
+712 I
-717 KSNATKIKYDSLI
+717 KSNLSKTELNSLK

-842 RKKR
+842 RKK

>member
-1 MKKIFKKHLPE
+1 MKKNLKKYLPE
-12 ILAFILPILIMLIC
+12 ILTFIVPILIMLISC
-26 CLVCKIYPFGGQ
+26 IVNKTYPFGKEI
-38 VLSKYDGYYQYAG
+38 LPKYDGYYQYAG

-201 MVCIFSLLYFIYNIF
+201 MVCIFSLLYFIYNIV
-216 IYKLDKDIIKDFIIS
+216 IYKLDKNIIKDFIIS

-253 KALLYASSKAEY
+253 KALLYTSSKTEY

-280 PGSTSNYDLEYGMV
+280 PGSTSNYDLKYGMV

-326 ILFFLLSISFNLLD
+326 ILFFLFSISFNLLD
-340 FVWQLFQRPIWYPN
+340 FAWQLFQKPIWYPN

-362 FLITVAMKEITNIT
+362 FLITIAMKEITNIT

-385 IILISFI
+385 IIIISFI

-397 PISKIDCNNS
+397 SIISLKIHNDNL
-407 FKIFSLIFS
+407 KIISYILGII
-416 FLLLILYVFLIE
+416 LILQYTFFLN
-428 NKKAKTLLLILFF
+428 NKNAKYLLVMLFF
-441 TEITFNIILTFTI
+441 IEVTTNAIFTLKIMGKTTTMTQYKTNEEINEKAVK
-454 LQIHPEIQDYK
+454 H
-465 LYLNKYKDAINKIKE
+465 IKE
-480 IENKDNNFYRIEVDF
+480 IENKDNNFYRM
-495 ELVYNSP
+495 ELSTSTVHNSP

-513 NSVRNAKIL
+513 NSVKNAKTL
-522 NFLRKFGYSVKHE
+522 NFLNKFNYQVTDDTSVE
-535 TNVKFNNYNPYLTS
+535 FNNYNPYLTS

-615 KTYKIDNNIKIY
+615 KRYKVIDSFNGKDTEIKEIDNKKYVISKTSIKIEMEDKASNSMFLIPSRNITFVANYSIFINDDEIKDAVIKQSPIFVNKGDTYKII
-627 NANIKIDNNK
+627 
-637 KYIIPD
+637 
-643 KNFYAVI
+643 
-650 SGKASNDAFLI
+650 
-661 PNIELTEKNNPDS
+661 
-674 IMFNNNIF
+674 
-682 DGSYTVYINNKEI
+682 
-695 KNAYNKQIPL
+695 
-705 FIKKNDE
+705 
-712 YKIVI
+712 I
-717 KSNATKIKYDSLI
+717 KSNLSKTELNSLK

-751 NITKYNKDN
+751 NITKYNKDD

-842 RKKR
+842 RKK

>member
-1 MKKIFKKHLPE
+1 MKKNLKKYLPE
-12 ILAFILPILIMLIC
+12 ILTFIVPILIMLISC
-26 CLVCKIYPFGGQ
+26 IVNKTYPFGKEI
-38 VLSKYDGYYQYAG
+38 LPKYDGYYQYSG

-201 MVCIFSLLYFIYNIF
+201 MVCIFSLLYFIYNIV
-216 IYKLDKDIIKDFIIS
+216 IYKLDKNIIKDFIIS

-253 KALLYASSKAEY
+253 KALLYASSKTEY

-280 PGSTSNYDLEYGMV
+280 PGSTSNYDLKYGMV

-340 FVWQLFQRPIWYPN
+340 FAWQLFQRPIWYPN

-362 FLITVAMKEITNIT
+362 FLITIAMKEITNIT

-385 IILISFI
+385 IIIISFI

-397 PISKIDCNNS
+397 SIISLKIHNDNL
-407 FKIFSLIFS
+407 KIISYILGII
-416 FLLLILYVFLIE
+416 LILQYTFFLN
-428 NKKAKTLLLILFF
+428 NKNAKYLLVMLFF
-441 TEITFNIILTFTI
+441 IEVTTNAIFTLKIMGKTTTMTQYKTNEEINEKAVK
-454 LQIHPEIQDYK
+454 H
-465 LYLNKYKDAINKIKE
+465 IKE
-480 IENKDNNFYRIEVDF
+480 IENKDNNFYRM
-495 ELVYNSP
+495 ELSTSTVHNSP

-513 NSVRNAKIL
+513 NSVKNAKTL
-522 NFLRKFGYSVKHE
+522 NFLNKFNYQVTDDTSVE
-535 TNVKFNNYNPYLTS
+535 FNNYNPYLTS

-615 KTYKIDNNIKIY
+615 KRYKVFDNFNGEDTEIKEIDNKKYVISKTSIKIEMEDKASNSMFLIPSRNISFVASYSIFINDEEIKDAVIKQSPIFINKGDTYKII
-627 NANIKIDNNK
+627 
-637 KYIIPD
+637 
-643 KNFYAVI
+643 
-650 SGKASNDAFLI
+650 
-661 PNIELTEKNNPDS
+661 
-674 IMFNNNIF
+674 
-682 DGSYTVYINNKEI
+682 
-695 KNAYNKQIPL
+695 
-705 FIKKNDE
+705 
-712 YKIVI
+712 I
-717 KSNATKIKYDSLI
+717 KSNLSKTELNSLK
-730 WYQIDYDKYIETI
+730 WYQIDYDKYIEAI

-842 RKKR
+842 RKK

>member
-1 MKKIFKKHLPE
+1 MKKNLKKYLPE
-12 ILAFILPILIMLIC
+12 ILTFIVPILIMLISC
-26 CLVCKIYPFGGQ
+26 IVNKTYPFGKEI
-38 VLSKYDGYYQYAG
+38 LPKYDGYYQYAG

-167 IVVLGLDKLIY
+167 IVILGLDKLIY

-201 MVCIFSLLYFIYNIF
+201 MVCIFSLLYFIYNIV
-216 IYKLDKDIIKDFIIS
+216 IYKLDKNIIKDFIIS

-253 KALLYASSKAEY
+253 KALLYASSKTEY

-340 FVWQLFQRPIWYPN
+340 FAWQLFQKPIWYPN

-362 FLITVAMKEITNIT
+362 FLITIAMKEITNIT

-385 IILISFI
+385 IIIISFI

-397 PISKIDCNNS
+397 SIISLKIHNDNL
-407 FKIFSLIFS
+407 KIISYILGII
-416 FLLLILYVFLIE
+416 LILQYTFFLN
-428 NKKAKTLLLILFF
+428 NKNAKYLLVMLFF
-441 TEITFNIILTFTI
+441 IEVTTNAIFTLKIMGKTTTMTQYKTNEEINEKAVK
-454 LQIHPEIQDYK
+454 H
-465 LYLNKYKDAINKIKE
+465 IKE
-480 IENKDNNFYRIEVDF
+480 IENKDNNFYRM
-495 ELVYNSP
+495 ELSTSTVHNSP

-513 NSVRNAKIL
+513 NSVKNAKTL
-522 NFLRKFGYSVKHE
+522 NFLNKFNYQVTDDTSVE
-535 TNVKFNNYNPYLTS
+535 FNNYNPYLTS

-587 IYNKE
+587 IYNKK

-615 KTYKIDNNIKIY
+615 KRYKVIDNFNGEDTEIKEIDNKKYVISKTSIKIEMEDKASNSMFLIPSRNITFVANYSIFINDDEIKDAVIKQSPIFVNKGDTYKII
-627 NANIKIDNNK
+627 
-637 KYIIPD
+637 
-643 KNFYAVI
+643 
-650 SGKASNDAFLI
+650 
-661 PNIELTEKNNPDS
+661 
-674 IMFNNNIF
+674 
-682 DGSYTVYINNKEI
+682 
-695 KNAYNKQIPL
+695 
-705 FIKKNDE
+705 
-712 YKIVI
+712 I
-717 KSNATKIKYDSLI
+717 KSNLSKTELNSLK

-793 VNYDICFDS
+793 INYDICFDS

-842 RKKR
+842 RKK

>member
-1 MKKIFKKHLPE
+1 MKKNLKKYLPE
-12 ILAFILPILIMLIC
+12 ILTFIVPILIMLISC
-26 CLVCKIYPFGGQ
+26 IVNKTYPFGKEI
-38 VLSKYDGYYQYAG
+38 LPKYDGYYQYAG

-93 CIFSTSENILEYYTF
+93 CIFSTSKNILEYYTF

-201 MVCIFSLLYFIYNIF
+201 MVCIFSLLYFIYNIV
-216 IYKLDKDIIKDFIIS
+216 IYKLDRNIIKDFIIS

-253 KALLYASSKAEY
+253 KALLYASSKTEY

-326 ILFFLLSISFNLLD
+326 ILFFLFSISFNLLD
-340 FVWQLFQRPIWYPN
+340 FAWQLFQKPIWYPN

-362 FLITVAMKEITNIT
+362 FLITIAMKEITNIT

-385 IILISFI
+385 IIIISFI

-397 PISKIDCNNS
+397 SIISLKIHNDNL
-407 FKIFSLIFS
+407 KIISYILGII
-416 FLLLILYVFLIE
+416 LILQYTFFLN
-428 NKKAKTLLLILFF
+428 NKNAKYLLVMLFF
-441 TEITFNIILTFTI
+441 IEVTTNAIFTLKIMGKTTTMTQYKTNEEINEKAVK
-454 LQIHPEIQDYK
+454 H
-465 LYLNKYKDAINKIKE
+465 IKE
-480 IENKDNNFYRIEVDF
+480 IENKDNNFYRM
-495 ELVYNSP
+495 ELSTSTVHNSP

-513 NSVRNAKIL
+513 NSVKNAKTL
-522 NFLRKFGYSVKHE
+522 NFLNKFNYQVIDDTSVE
-535 TNVKFNNYNPYLTS
+535 FNNYNPYLTS

-615 KTYKIDNNIKIY
+615 KRYKVIDNFNGEDTEIKEIDNKKYVISKTSIKIEMEDKASNSMFLIPSRNISFVASYSIFINDEEIKDAVIKQSPIFINKGDTYKII
-627 NANIKIDNNK
+627 
-637 KYIIPD
+637 
-643 KNFYAVI
+643 
-650 SGKASNDAFLI
+650 
-661 PNIELTEKNNPDS
+661 
-674 IMFNNNIF
+674 
-682 DGSYTVYINNKEI
+682 
-695 KNAYNKQIPL
+695 
-705 FIKKNDE
+705 
-712 YKIVI
+712 I
-717 KSNATKIKYDSLI
+717 KSNLSKTELNSLI

-751 NITKYNKDN
+751 NITKYNKDD

-842 RKKR
+842 RKK

>member
-1 MKKIFKKHLPE
+1 MKKNLKKYLPE
-12 ILAFILPILIMLIC
+12 ILTFIVPILIMLISC
-26 CLVCKIYPFGGQ
+26 IVNKTYPFGKEI
-38 VLSKYDGYYQYAG
+38 LPKYDGYYQYAG

-137 IIFSISYALMAYNV
+137 IIFCISYALMAYNV

-201 MVCIFSLLYFIYNIF
+201 MVCIFSLLYFIYNIV
-216 IYKLDKDIIKDFIIS
+216 IYKLDKNIIKDFIIS

-340 FVWQLFQRPIWYPN
+340 FAWQLFQRPIWYPN

-385 IILISFI
+385 IIIISFI

-397 PISKIDCNNS
+397 SIISLKIHNDNL
-407 FKIFSLIFS
+407 KIISYILGII
-416 FLLLILYVFLIE
+416 LILQYTFFLN
-428 NKKAKTLLLILFF
+428 NKNAKYLLVMLFF
-441 TEITFNIILTFTI
+441 IEVTTNAIFTLKIMGKTTTMTQYKTNEEINEKAVK
-454 LQIHPEIQDYK
+454 H
-465 LYLNKYKDAINKIKE
+465 IKE
-480 IENKDNNFYRIEVDF
+480 IENKDNNFYRM
-495 ELVYNSP
+495 ELSTSTVHNSP

-513 NSVRNAKIL
+513 NSVKNAKTL
-522 NFLRKFGYSVKHE
+522 NFLNKFNYQVTDDTSVE
-535 TNVKFNNYNPYLTS
+535 FNNYNPYLTS

-615 KTYKIDNNIKIY
+615 KRYKVIDSFNGKDTEIKEIDNKKYVISKTSIKIEMEDKASNSMFLIPSRNITFVANYSIFINDDEIKDAVIKQSPIFVNKGDTYKII
-627 NANIKIDNNK
+627 
-637 KYIIPD
+637 
-643 KNFYAVI
+643 
-650 SGKASNDAFLI
+650 
-661 PNIELTEKNNPDS
+661 
-674 IMFNNNIF
+674 
-682 DGSYTVYINNKEI
+682 
-695 KNAYNKQIPL
+695 
-705 FIKKNDE
+705 
-712 YKIVI
+712 I
-717 KSNATKIKYDSLI
+717 KSNLSKTELNSLK

-842 RKKR
+842 RKK

>member
-1 MKKIFKKHLPE
+1 MKKNLKKYLHE
-12 ILAFILPILIMLIC
+12 ILTFIVPILIMLISC
-26 CLVCKIYPFGGQ
+26 IVNKTYPFGKEI
-38 VLSKYDGYYQYAG
+38 LPKYDGYYQYAG

-93 CIFSTSENILEYYTF
+93 CIFSTSKNILEYYTF

-167 IVVLGLDKLIY
+167 IVILGLDKLIY

-201 MVCIFSLLYFIYNIF
+201 MVCIFSLLYFIYNIV
-216 IYKLDKDIIKDFIIS
+216 IYKLDKNIIKDFIIS

-326 ILFFLLSISFNLLD
+326 ILFFLFSISFNLLD
-340 FVWQLFQRPIWYPN
+340 FAWQLFQRPIWYPN

-362 FLITVAMKEITNIT
+362 FLITIAMKEITNIT

-385 IILISFI
+385 IIIISFI

-397 PISKIDCNNS
+397 SIISLKIHNDNL
-407 FKIFSLIFS
+407 KIISYILGII
-416 FLLLILYVFLIE
+416 LILQYTFFL
-428 NKKAKTLLLILFF
+428 NNRNAKYLLVMLFF
-441 TEITFNIILTFTI
+441 IEVTTNAIFTLKIMGKTTTMTQYKTNEEINEKAVK
-454 LQIHPEIQDYK
+454 H
-465 LYLNKYKDAINKIKE
+465 IKE
-480 IENKDNNFYRIEVDF
+480 IENKDNNFYRM
-495 ELVYNSP
+495 ELSTSTVHNSP

-513 NSVRNAKIL
+513 NSVKNAKTL
-522 NFLRKFGYSVKHE
+522 NFLNKFNYQVTDDTSVE
-535 TNVKFNNYNPYLTS
+535 FNNYNPYLTS

-615 KTYKIDNNIKIY
+615 KRYKVIDNFNGEDTEIKEIDNKKYVISKTSIKIEMEDKASNSMFLIPSRNISFVANYSIFINDEEIKDAVIKQSPIFINKGDTYKII
-627 NANIKIDNNK
+627 
-637 KYIIPD
+637 
-643 KNFYAVI
+643 
-650 SGKASNDAFLI
+650 
-661 PNIELTEKNNPDS
+661 
-674 IMFNNNIF
+674 
-682 DGSYTVYINNKEI
+682 
-695 KNAYNKQIPL
+695 
-705 FIKKNDE
+705 
-712 YKIVI
+712 I
-717 KSNATKIKYDSLI
+717 KSNLSKTELNSLK

-842 RKKR
+842 RKK

>member
-1 MKKIFKKHLPE
+1 MKKNLKKYLPE
-12 ILAFILPILIMLIC
+12 ILTFIVPILIMLISC
-26 CLVCKIYPFGGQ
+26 IVNKTYPFGNEI
-38 VLSKYDGYYQYAG
+38 LPKYDGYYQYAG

-201 MVCIFSLLYFIYNIF
+201 MVCIFSLLYFIYNIV
-216 IYKLDKDIIKDFIIS
+216 IYKLDKNIIKDFIIS

-253 KALLYASSKAEY
+253 KALLYASSKTEY

-280 PGSTSNYDLEYGMV
+280 PGSTSNYDLKYGMV

-312 KKISKKERITTLIF
+312 KKISKKERIATLIF
-326 ILFFLLSISFNLLD
+326 ILFFLFSISFNLLD
-340 FVWQLFQRPIWYPN
+340 FAWQLFQKPIWYPN

-362 FLITVAMKEITNIT
+362 FLITIAMKEITNIT

-385 IILISFI
+385 IIIISFI

-397 PISKIDCNNS
+397 SIISLKIHNDNL
-407 FKIFSLIFS
+407 KIISYILGII
-416 FLLLILYVFLIE
+416 LILQYTFFLN
-428 NKKAKTLLLILFF
+428 NKNAKYLLVMLFF
-441 TEITFNIILTFTI
+441 IEVTTNAIFTLKIMGKTTTMTQYKTNEEINEKAVK
-454 LQIHPEIQDYK
+454 H
-465 LYLNKYKDAINKIKE
+465 IKE
-480 IENKDNNFYRIEVDF
+480 IENKDNNFYRM
-495 ELVYNSP
+495 ELSTSTVHNSP

-513 NSVRNAKIL
+513 NSVKNAKTL
-522 NFLRKFGYSVKHE
+522 NFLNKFNYQVTDDTSVE
-535 TNVKFNNYNPYLTS
+535 FNNYNPYLTS

-615 KTYKIDNNIKIY
+615 KRYKVIDNFNGEDTEIKEIDNKKYVISKTSIKIEMEDKASNSMFLIPSRNISFVANYSIFINDEEIKDAVIKQSPIFINKGDTYKII
-627 NANIKIDNNK
+627 
-637 KYIIPD
+637 
-643 KNFYAVI
+643 
-650 SGKASNDAFLI
+650 
-661 PNIELTEKNNPDS
+661 
-674 IMFNNNIF
+674 
-682 DGSYTVYINNKEI
+682 
-695 KNAYNKQIPL
+695 
-705 FIKKNDE
+705 
-712 YKIVI
+712 I
-717 KSNATKIKYDSLI
+717 KSNLSKTELNSLK

-842 RKKR
+842 RKK

>member
-1 MKKIFKKHLPE
+1 MKKYLKKYLPE
-12 ILAFILPILIMLIC
+12 ILTFIVPILIMLISC
-26 CLVCKIYPFGGQ
+26 IVNKTYPFGKEI
-38 VLSKYDGYYQYAG
+38 LPKYDGYYQYAG

-201 MVCIFSLLYFIYNIF
+201 MVCIFSLLYFIYNIV
-216 IYKLDKDIIKDFIIS
+216 IYKLDKNIIKDFIIS

-253 KALLYASSKAEY
+253 KALLYTSSKAEY

-326 ILFFLLSISFNLLD
+326 ILFFLFSISFNLLD
-340 FVWQLFQRPIWYPN
+340 FAWQLFQKPIWYPN

-385 IILISFI
+385 IIIISFI

-397 PISKIDCNNS
+397 SIISLKIHNDNL
-407 FKIFSLIFS
+407 KIISYILGII
-416 FLLLILYVFLIE
+416 LILQYTFFLN
-428 NKKAKTLLLILFF
+428 NKNAKYLLVMLFF
-441 TEITFNIILTFTI
+441 IEVTTNAIFTLKIMGKTTTMTQYKTNEEINEKAVK
-454 LQIHPEIQDYK
+454 H
-465 LYLNKYKDAINKIKE
+465 IKE
-480 IENKDNNFYRIEVDF
+480 IENKDNNFYRM
-495 ELVYNSP
+495 ELSTSTVHNSP

-513 NSVRNAKIL
+513 NSVKNAKTL
-522 NFLRKFGYSVKHE
+522 NFLNKFNYQVTDDTSVE
-535 TNVKFNNYNPYLTS
+535 FNNYNPYLTS

-615 KTYKIDNNIKIY
+615 KRYKVIDNFNGKDTEIKEIDNKKYVISKTSIKIEMEDKASNSMFLIPSRNISFVASYSIFINDEEIKDAVIKQSPIFINKGDTYKII
-627 NANIKIDNNK
+627 
-637 KYIIPD
+637 
-643 KNFYAVI
+643 
-650 SGKASNDAFLI
+650 
-661 PNIELTEKNNPDS
+661 
-674 IMFNNNIF
+674 
-682 DGSYTVYINNKEI
+682 
-695 KNAYNKQIPL
+695 
-705 FIKKNDE
+705 
-712 YKIVI
+712 I
-717 KSNATKIKYDSLI
+717 KSNLSKTELNSLK
-730 WYQIDYDKYIETI
+730 WYQINYDKYIETI

-751 NITKYNKDN
+751 SITKYNKDN

-842 RKKR
+842 RKK

>member
-1 MKKIFKKHLPE
+1 MKKNLKKYLPE
-12 ILAFILPILIMLIC
+12 ILTFIVPILIMLISC
-26 CLVCKIYPFGGQ
+26 IVNKTYPFGKEI
-38 VLSKYDGYYQYAG
+38 LPKYDGYYQYAG

-201 MVCIFSLLYFIYNIF
+201 MVCIFSLLYFIYNIV
-216 IYKLDKDIIKDFIIS
+216 IYKLDKNIIKDFIIS

-253 KALLYASSKAEY
+253 KALLYASSKTEY

-326 ILFFLLSISFNLLD
+326 ILFFLFSISFNLLD
-340 FVWQLFQRPIWYPN
+340 FAWQLFQRPIWYPN

-362 FLITVAMKEITNIT
+362 FLITIAMKEITNIT

-385 IILISFI
+385 IIIISFI

-397 PISKIDCNNS
+397 SIISLKIHNDNL
-407 FKIFSLIFS
+407 KIISYILGII
-416 FLLLILYVFLIE
+416 LILQYTFFLN
-428 NKKAKTLLLILFF
+428 NKNAKYLLVMLFF
-441 TEITFNIILTFTI
+441 IEVTTNAIFTLKIMGKTTTMTQYKTNEEINEKAVK
-454 LQIHPEIQDYK
+454 H
-465 LYLNKYKDAINKIKE
+465 IKE
-480 IENKDNNFYRIEVDF
+480 IENKDNNFYRM
-495 ELVYNSP
+495 ELSTSTVHNSP

-513 NSVRNAKIL
+513 NSVKNAKTL
-522 NFLRKFGYSVKHE
+522 NFLNKFNYQVTDDTSVE
-535 TNVKFNNYNPYLTS
+535 FNNYNPYLTS

-587 IYNKE
+587 IYNKK

-615 KTYKIDNNIKIY
+615 KRYKVIDNFNGKDTEIKEIDNKKYVISKTSIKIEIEDKASNSMFLIPSRNISFVANYSIFINDEEIKDAVIKQSPIFINKGDTYKII
-627 NANIKIDNNK
+627 
-637 KYIIPD
+637 
-643 KNFYAVI
+643 
-650 SGKASNDAFLI
+650 
-661 PNIELTEKNNPDS
+661 
-674 IMFNNNIF
+674 
-682 DGSYTVYINNKEI
+682 
-695 KNAYNKQIPL
+695 
-705 FIKKNDE
+705 
-712 YKIVI
+712 I
-717 KSNATKIKYDSLI
+717 KSNLSKTELNSLK

-842 RKKR
+842 RKK

>member
-1 MKKIFKKHLPE
+1 MKKNLKKYLPE
-12 ILAFILPILIMLIC
+12 ILTFIVPILIMLISC
-26 CLVCKIYPFGGQ
+26 IVNKTYPFGKEI
-38 VLSKYDGYYQYAG
+38 LPKYDGYYQYAG

-201 MVCIFSLLYFIYNIF
+201 MVCIFSLLYFIYNIV
-216 IYKLDKDIIKDFIIS
+216 IYKLDRNIIKDFIIS

-253 KALLYASSKAEY
+253 KALLYTSSKTEY

-280 PGSTSNYDLEYGMV
+280 PGSTSNYDLKYGMV

-326 ILFFLLSISFNLLD
+326 ILFFLFSISFNLLD
-340 FVWQLFQRPIWYPN
+340 FAWQLFQRPIWYPN

-385 IILISFI
+385 IIIISFI

-397 PISKIDCNNS
+397 SIISLKIHNDNL
-407 FKIFSLIFS
+407 KIISYILGII
-416 FLLLILYVFLIE
+416 LILQYTFFLN
-428 NKKAKTLLLILFF
+428 NKNAKYLLVMLFF
-441 TEITFNIILTFTI
+441 IEVTTNAIFTLKIMGKTTTMTQYKTNEEINEKAVK
-454 LQIHPEIQDYK
+454 H
-465 LYLNKYKDAINKIKE
+465 IKE
-480 IENKDNNFYRIEVDF
+480 IENKDNNFYRM
-495 ELVYNSP
+495 ELSTSTVHNSP

-513 NSVRNAKIL
+513 NSVKNAKTL
-522 NFLRKFGYSVKHE
+522 NFLNKFNYQVTDDTSVE
-535 TNVKFNNYNPYLTS
+535 FNNYNPYLTS

-615 KTYKIDNNIKIY
+615 KRYKVIDSFNGKDTEIKEIDNKKYVISKTSIKIEMEDKASNSMFLIPSRNISFVANYSIFINDEEIKDAVIKQSPIFINKGDTYKII
-627 NANIKIDNNK
+627 
-637 KYIIPD
+637 
-643 KNFYAVI
+643 
-650 SGKASNDAFLI
+650 
-661 PNIELTEKNNPDS
+661 
-674 IMFNNNIF
+674 
-682 DGSYTVYINNKEI
+682 
-695 KNAYNKQIPL
+695 
-705 FIKKNDE
+705 
-712 YKIVI
+712 I
-717 KSNATKIKYDSLI
+717 KSNLSKTELNSLK

-751 NITKYNKDN
+751 NITKYNKDD

-842 RKKR
+842 RKK

>member
-1 MKKIFKKHLPE
+1 MKKNLKKYLPE
-12 ILAFILPILIMLIC
+12 ILTFIVPILIMLISC
-26 CLVCKIYPFGGQ
+26 IVNKTYPFGKEI
-38 VLSKYDGYYQYAG
+38 LPKYDGYYQYAG

-93 CIFSTSENILEYYTF
+93 CIFSTSKNILEYYTF

-167 IVVLGLDKLIY
+167 IVILGLDKLIY

-201 MVCIFSLLYFIYNIF
+201 MVCIFSLLYFIYNIV
-216 IYKLDKDIIKDFIIS
+216 IYKLDKNIIKDFIIS

-326 ILFFLLSISFNLLD
+326 ILFFLFSISFNLLD
-340 FVWQLFQRPIWYPN
+340 FAWQLFQRPIWYPN

-385 IILISFI
+385 IIIISFI

-397 PISKIDCNNS
+397 SIISLKIHNDNL
-407 FKIFSLIFS
+407 KIISYILGII
-416 FLLLILYVFLIE
+416 LILQYTFFL
-428 NKKAKTLLLILFF
+428 NNRNAKYLLVMLFF
-441 TEITFNIILTFTI
+441 IEVTTNAIFTLKIMGKTTTMTQYKTNEEINEKAVK
-454 LQIHPEIQDYK
+454 H
-465 LYLNKYKDAINKIKE
+465 IKE
-480 IENKDNNFYRIEVDF
+480 IENKDNNFYRM
-495 ELVYNSP
+495 ELSTSTVHNSP

-513 NSVRNAKIL
+513 NSVKNAKTL
-522 NFLRKFGYSVKHE
+522 NFLNKFNYQVTDDTSVE
-535 TNVKFNNYNPYLTS
+535 FNNYNPYLTS

-615 KTYKIDNNIKIY
+615 KRYKVIDNFNGEDTEIKEIDNKKYVISKTSIKIEMEDKASNSMFLIPSRNISFVANYSIFINDEEIKDAVIKQSPIFINKGDTYKII
-627 NANIKIDNNK
+627 
-637 KYIIPD
+637 
-643 KNFYAVI
+643 
-650 SGKASNDAFLI
+650 
-661 PNIELTEKNNPDS
+661 
-674 IMFNNNIF
+674 
-682 DGSYTVYINNKEI
+682 
-695 KNAYNKQIPL
+695 
-705 FIKKNDE
+705 
-712 YKIVI
+712 I
-717 KSNATKIKYDSLI
+717 KSNLSKTELNSLK

-842 RKKR
+842 RKK

>member
-1 MKKIFKKHLPE
+1 MKKNLKKYLPE
-12 ILAFILPILIMLIC
+12 ILTFIVPILIMLISC
-26 CLVCKIYPFGGQ
+26 IVNKTYPFGKEI
-38 VLSKYDGYYQYAG
+38 LPKYDGYYQYAG

-167 IVVLGLDKLIY
+167 IVILGLDKLIY

-201 MVCIFSLLYFIYNIF
+201 MVCIFSLLYFIYNIV
-216 IYKLDKDIIKDFIIS
+216 IYKLDKNIIKDFIIS

-253 KALLYASSKAEY
+253 KALLYASSKTEY

-340 FVWQLFQRPIWYPN
+340 FAWQLFQKPIWYPN

-385 IILISFI
+385 IIIISFI

-397 PISKIDCNNS
+397 SIISLKIHNDNL
-407 FKIFSLIFS
+407 KIISYILGII
-416 FLLLILYVFLIE
+416 LILQYTFFLN
-428 NKKAKTLLLILFF
+428 NKNAKYLLVMLFF
-441 TEITFNIILTFTI
+441 IEVTTNAIFTLKIMGKTTTMTQYKTNEEINEKAVK
-454 LQIHPEIQDYK
+454 H
-465 LYLNKYKDAINKIKE
+465 IKE
-480 IENKDNNFYRIEVDF
+480 IENKDNNFYRM
-495 ELVYNSP
+495 ELSTSTVHNSP

-513 NSVRNAKIL
+513 NSVKNAKTL
-522 NFLRKFGYSVKHE
+522 NFLNKFNYQVTDDTSVE
-535 TNVKFNNYNPYLTS
+535 FNNYNPYLTS

-615 KTYKIDNNIKIY
+615 KRYKVIDNFNGKDTEIKEIDNKKYVISKTSIKIEMEDKASNSMFLIPSRNISFVANYSIFINDEEIKDAVIKQSPIFINKGDTYKII
-627 NANIKIDNNK
+627 
-637 KYIIPD
+637 
-643 KNFYAVI
+643 
-650 SGKASNDAFLI
+650 
-661 PNIELTEKNNPDS
+661 
-674 IMFNNNIF
+674 
-682 DGSYTVYINNKEI
+682 
-695 KNAYNKQIPL
+695 
-705 FIKKNDE
+705 
-712 YKIVI
+712 I
-717 KSNATKIKYDSLI
+717 KSNLSKTELNSLK

-842 RKKR
+842 RKK